1 MGKNIKQYENILEKI
16 IIKFGIEIENRD
28 NALEVISCLKE
39 KKVSISTINVYPNII
54 NIKASKV
61 ANIIDAFVESNLPIE
76 ILEKNP
82 SIIEKTNGARVKKI
96 AELLNNKV
104 ISKKTLEKFPEI
116 VAVGKDDNIVNILK
130 IFQGIK
136 VDKKYFETI
145 GGDILAY
152 ADSIEVKKIIAV
164 LEKNDLLKAVL
175 KKYPKVFYANN
186 STVIAD
192 IIALYKNPK
201 EKLGVGILKKHP
213 EILAETTKVRIQAIV
228 NMLERN
234 GIEKNVI
241 TKTPEIVYTNETK
254 EIENIINKI
263 KGYGISKEE
272 INNAP
277 EILTYDEVSVN
288 KLLRKLEFIT
298 AYDDIFKNVINNDF
312 KEIVSA
318 NMQNLIDFVEEIEKG
333 NLDRNIIE
341 LNPEIISKTTPKKV
355 EETIRNLK
363 SLGMEQYYIK
373 NKQILLISEP
383 QKILDIV
390 KTFEELDIDKEL
402 LENPVIFLDGDS
414 ENIYNIVSE
423 IDKRK
428 MSRDILKNNFI
439 LVKGEY
445 DNISKILEKLEN
457 EHVDLST
464 NIINKSTTILS
475 ESTPEDL
482 DDVKKFLESKKLLNN
497 PEVDIPGIL
506 FAKGKK
512 ENMEKVYN
520 FFERNG
526 LLNELKGAMS
536 LLCRPILNIEKN
548 FDLVIENGMINEL
561 LNNISVLGLG
571 SETIEKRL
579 KYLEKI
585 GEDKTILALKMTGDK
600 FNKRY
605 NSTDA
610 KLDTAVEDEY
620 YAQSIIESR
629 FSDYLERDERE
640 LKNIREEKFFENIL
654 ENILELG
661 IVRKKFEYYKCG
673 YSYSMIKIKS
683 NLNKLI
689 TYAIE
694 DLGIENISV
703 KDKIYIIVLSI
714 LGNKKVSEKEAE
726 EVCRSIIKKEKE
738 SEINPQLVEK
748 DVHKISVVSEEN
760 NNKKDIEPE
769 IDVEVEEKEISTSTA
784 VIKEEEGNNINS
796 DDELL
801 SDSDF
806 DEIDDEADYYEEDT
820 IVEENNENVTDEYDK
835 EYSNE
840 DYAQDLA
847 ELGIEDDITEE
858 KANNVK
864 SVRQL
869 ANENSIVEEK
879 EIVSEVNIE
888 ETNNVGA
895 NNTVSNNRNISSG
908 IKGNEKDKEETV
920 DKYKIDIEELKRERE
935 AQKQYQ
941 ENEMLRL
948 RKQLDEMKISILNFK
963 KEAEERRIEEQERKY
978 REEKEELSRIIQRRQ
993 EKELEELRKRN
1004 EELEKE
1010 RKRRE
1015 EEDIQR
1021 KIAEEAERITR
1032 EEIQKLQE
1040 ELKQKEKIQ
1049 KEYEEKVKEDAKKA
1063 IQEAIEIEKIKLSKR
1078 PVIDLS
1084 REIDKS
1090 EEAMKKENLKEEIK
1104 EEIIEKNVADEY
1116 DEISELTGNM
1126 RNDSI
1131 DAYIT
1136 EDVIPNNIQTTN
1148 ISNNNMYNQNDIIV
1162 ENDDINSFEG
1172 IDEITGKRINPNRN
1186 IQQPQYQ
1193 PQNINTNSMN
1203 TNTSTSTSIQ
1213 TNSNINMGIT
1223 NMQQQEAYNR
1233 SNFGYT
1239 QGNNFGNSE
1248 EFNRTIDA
1256 YYNPNKKAF
1265 FNLEDYGY
1273 ILNAVNEEEQ
1283 KRIQTEMNE
1292 LYKRKKNN
1300 YYDA

>member
-1 MGKNIKQYENILEKI
+1 
-16 IIKFGIEIENRD
+16 
-28 NALEVISCLKE
+28 
-39 KKVSISTINVYPNII
+39 
-54 NIKASKV
+54 
-61 ANIIDAFVESNLPIE
+61 
-76 ILEKNP
+76 
-82 SIIEKTNGARVKKI
+82 
-96 AELLNNKV
+96 
-104 ISKKTLEKFPEI
+104 
-116 VAVGKDDNIVNILK
+116 
-130 IFQGIK
+130 
-136 VDKKYFETI
+136 
-145 GGDILAY
+145 
-152 ADSIEVKKIIAV
+152 
-164 LEKNDLLKAVL
+164 
-175 KKYPKVFYANN
+175 
-186 STVIAD
+186 
-192 IIALYKNPK
+192 
-201 EKLGVGILKKHP
+201 
-213 EILAETTKVRIQAIV
+213 
-228 NMLERN
+228 MLERN

-241 TKTPEIVYTNETK
+241 TKTPEIVYVNDTK

-288 KLLRKLEFIT
+288 KLLRKLEFVT
-298 AYDDIFKNVINNDF
+298 AYDDIFKNVITNAF
-312 KEIVSA
+312 KEIVTA

-341 LNPEIISKTTPKKV
+341 LNPEIISKTTPIKV
-355 EETIRNLK
+355 EETIKNLK
-363 SLGMEQYYIK
+363 SLGMEEYYIK

-390 KTFEELDIDKEL
+390 KTFEELNIDKEI
-402 LENPVIFLDGDS
+402 LENPIIFLEGDS

-428 MSRDILKNNFI
+428 MSRDILKNTFI
-439 LVKGEY
+439 LIKGEY

-464 NIINKSTTILS
+464 DIINKSTTILS

-482 DDVKKFLESKKLLNN
+482 DEVKKFLESKKLLNN

-520 FFERNG
+520 FFEENG

-579 KYLEKI
+579 RYLEKI

-605 NSTDA
+605 DATDA
-610 KLDTAVEDEY
+610 KLDAAIEDEY
-620 YAQSIIESR
+620 YAQNIIESR
-629 FSDYLERDERE
+629 FSEYLEREERE
-640 LKNIREEKFFENIL
+640 LKNFREERFFESIL

-673 YSYSMIKIKS
+673 YSYSMIKIKQ

-689 TYAIE
+689 TYAVE
-694 DLGIENISV
+694 DLGIENISA

-738 SEINPQLVEK
+738 AEINPQLVEK
-748 DVHKISVVSEEN
+748 DVHKISVGIEKNVLEENYNEEYKEEANYDINNDSNENDSLGFEDEYEDEEKEHKNNNQEITELEEKQTAQEKVENDILTEEDFEDIDNIEEITKVEEEYSEEDYNKDLEELGIEEEKVLNNAEIKSNNTKSIRQLINNTNSAEKEIVPENIEKNNEISNTLN
-760 NNKKDIEPE
+760 NNKKDN
-769 IDVEVEEKEISTSTA
+769 SNTSK
-784 VIKEEEGNNINS
+784 IREEE
-796 DDELL
+796 L
-801 SDSDF
+801 
-806 DEIDDEADYYEEDT
+806 
-820 IVEENNENVTDEYDK
+820 K
-835 EYSNE
+835 K
-840 DYAQDLA
+840 
-847 ELGIEDDITEE
+847 TEE
-858 KANNVK
+858 T
-864 SVRQL
+864 
-869 ANENSIVEEK
+869 I
-879 EIVSEVNIE
+879 
-888 ETNNVGA
+888 
-895 NNTVSNNRNISSG
+895 
-908 IKGNEKDKEETV
+908 

-935 AQKQYQ
+935 EQKKYQ

-948 RKQLDEMKISILNFK
+948 RKQLDDMKASILNFK

-978 REEKEELSRIIQRRQ
+978 REEKEELSKIIQRRQ

-1004 EELEKE
+1004 EELEQE
-1010 RKRRE
+1010 RKRRQ

-1032 EEIQKLQE
+1032 EEILKLQE

-1049 KEYEEKVKEDAKKA
+1049 KEYEEKVREDAKRA
-1063 IQEAIEIEKIKLSKR
+1063 IQEAIEIEKIKLSKK

-1084 REIDKS
+1084 REIEKNEDVIR
-1090 EEAMKKENLKEEIK
+1090 EEIIK
-1104 EEIIEKNVADEY
+1104 EENVAEEY
-1116 DEISELTGNM
+1116 DEISELTGNIK
-1126 RNDSI
+1126 NDSI
-1131 DAYIT
+1131 DAYI
-1136 EDVIPNNIQTTN
+1136 V
-1148 ISNNNMYNQNDIIV
+1148 NNNMNNVSSIID
-1162 ENDDINSFEG
+1162 ENDNISSFED
-1172 IDEITGKRINPNRN
+1172 IDEITGKRIIPNRN
-1186 IQQPQYQ
+1186 IKENINNNHEFQNQNMNNFGIDNASINPNINVNTQNNINQNSNMYSNNMN
-1193 PQNINTNSMN
+1193 NINTQQNL
-1203 TNTSTSTSIQ
+1203 
-1213 TNSNINMGIT
+1213 
-1223 NMQQQEAYNR
+1223 NMQQQAYNR
-1233 SNFGYT
+1233 
-1239 QGNNFGNSE
+1239 NNFGNSE

-1256 YYNPNKKAF
+1256 YYNPNKKPF
-1265 FNLEDYGY
+1265 FNLDDYGY

>member
-186 STVIAD
+186 SAVIED
-192 IIALYKNPK
+192 IIKLYKNPK
-201 EKLGVGILKKHP
+201 EKLGIGILKKHP

-312 KEIVSA
+312 REIVSA

-610 KLDTAVEDEY
+610 KLDAAVEDEY

-748 DVHKISVVSEEN
+748 DVHKISVVTEKNDKSIEEDV
-760 NNKKDIEPE
+760 KDE
-769 IDVEVEEKEISTSTA
+769 ITEVKVEEEKTETKVA
-784 VIKEEEGNNINS
+784 ELNG
-796 DDELL
+796 DELL
-801 SDSDF
+801 YDSDF
-806 DEIDDEADYYEEDT
+806 EDIEKDETQEELDTENKNNLNDSINLSNSNSLDNSNYNKDEEED
-820 IVEENNENVTDEYDK
+820 
-835 EYSNE
+835 YSSE
-840 DYAQDLA
+840 DYEQDLA
-847 ELGIEDDITEE
+847 DLGIEEDIIDEKPNNTKTIREIANVNSTVKEENKVVNVE
-858 KANNVK
+858 KASTVGIQNVY
-864 SVRQL
+864 
-869 ANENSIVEEK
+869 ADEK
-879 EIVSEVNIE
+879 
-888 ETNNVGA
+888 A
-895 NNTVSNNRNISSG
+895 
-908 IKGNEKDKEETV
+908 KEETV

-993 EKELEELRKRN
+993 EKELEELRRKN
-1004 EELEKE
+1004 E
-1010 RKRRE
+1010 KRR
-1015 EEDIQR
+1015 R
-1021 KIAEEAERITR
+1021 R
-1032 EEIQKLQE
+1032 
-1040 ELKQKEKIQ
+1040 
-1049 KEYEEKVKEDAKKA
+1049 YSKK
-1063 IQEAIEIEKIKLSKR
+1063 
-1078 PVIDLS
+1078 DS
-1084 REIDKS
+1084 R
-1090 EEAMKKENLKEEIK
+1090 
-1104 EEIIEKNVADEY
+1104 
-1116 DEISELTGNM
+1116 
-1126 RNDSI
+1126 
-1131 DAYIT
+1131 
-1136 EDVIPNNIQTTN
+1136 
-1148 ISNNNMYNQNDIIV
+1148 
-1162 ENDDINSFEG
+1162 
-1172 IDEITGKRINPNRN
+1172 
-1186 IQQPQYQ
+1186 
-1193 PQNINTNSMN
+1193 
-1203 TNTSTSTSIQ
+1203 
-1213 TNSNINMGIT
+1213 
-1223 NMQQQEAYNR
+1223 R
-1233 SNFGYT
+1233 S
-1239 QGNNFGNSE
+1239 
-1248 EFNRTIDA
+1248 
-1256 YYNPNKKAF
+1256 
-1265 FNLEDYGY
+1265 
-1273 ILNAVNEEEQ
+1273 
-1283 KRIQTEMNE
+1283 
-1292 LYKRKKNN
+1292 
-1300 YYDA
+1300 

>member
-1 MGKNIKQYENILEKI
+1 
-16 IIKFGIEIENRD
+16 
-28 NALEVISCLKE
+28 
-39 KKVSISTINVYPNII
+39 
-54 NIKASKV
+54 
-61 ANIIDAFVESNLPIE
+61 
-76 ILEKNP
+76 
-82 SIIEKTNGARVKKI
+82 
-96 AELLNNKV
+96 
-104 ISKKTLEKFPEI
+104 
-116 VAVGKDDNIVNILK
+116 
-130 IFQGIK
+130 
-136 VDKKYFETI
+136 
-145 GGDILAY
+145 
-152 ADSIEVKKIIAV
+152 
-164 LEKNDLLKAVL
+164 
-175 KKYPKVFYANN
+175 
-186 STVIAD
+186 
-192 IIALYKNPK
+192 
-201 EKLGVGILKKHP
+201 
-213 EILAETTKVRIQAIV
+213 
-228 NMLERN
+228 MLERN

-241 TKTPEIVYTNETK
+241 TKTPEIVYINDTK

-288 KLLRKLEFIT
+288 KLLRKLEFVT
-298 AYDDIFKNVINNDF
+298 AYDDIFKNVITNAF
-312 KEIVSA
+312 KEIVTA

-341 LNPEIISKTTPKKV
+341 LNPEIISKTTPIKV
-355 EETIRNLK
+355 EETIKNLK
-363 SLGMEQYYIK
+363 SLGMEEYYIK

-390 KTFEELDIDKEL
+390 KTFEELNIDKEI
-402 LENPVIFLDGDS
+402 LENPIIFLEGDS

-428 MSRDILKNNFI
+428 MSRDILKNTFI
-439 LVKGEY
+439 LIKGEY

-464 NIINKSTTILS
+464 DIINKSTTILS

-482 DDVKKFLESKKLLNN
+482 DEVKKFLESKKLLNN

-520 FFERNG
+520 FFEANG

-548 FDLVIENGMINEL
+548 FDLVIENGMVNEL

-579 KYLEKI
+579 RYLEKI

-605 NSTDA
+605 DATDA
-610 KLDTAVEDEY
+610 KLDAAIEDEY
-620 YAQSIIESR
+620 YAQNIIESR
-629 FSDYLERDERE
+629 FSEYLEREERE
-640 LKNIREEKFFENIL
+640 LKNFREERFFESIL

-673 YSYSMIKIKS
+673 YSYSMIKIKQ

-689 TYAIE
+689 TYAVE
-694 DLGIENISV
+694 DLGIENISA

-738 SEINPQLVEK
+738 AEINPQLVEK
-748 DVHKISVVSEEN
+748 DVHKISVGIEKNVLEENYNEEYKEEANYDINNDSNENDSLGFEDEYEEEKEYENNNQEIAELEEKEAAQEKVENDILTEEDFEDIDNIEEITKVEEEYSEEDYNKDLEELGIEEEKVLNNAEIKSNNTKSIRQLINNTNSAEKEILPENIEKNNEISNSLN
-760 NNKKDIEPE
+760 NNKKDNSN
-769 IDVEVEEKEISTSTA
+769 ISK
-784 VIKEEEGNNINS
+784 IKEEE
-796 DDELL
+796 L
-801 SDSDF
+801 
-806 DEIDDEADYYEEDT
+806 
-820 IVEENNENVTDEYDK
+820 K
-835 EYSNE
+835 K
-840 DYAQDLA
+840 
-847 ELGIEDDITEE
+847 TEE
-858 KANNVK
+858 T
-864 SVRQL
+864 
-869 ANENSIVEEK
+869 I
-879 EIVSEVNIE
+879 
-888 ETNNVGA
+888 
-895 NNTVSNNRNISSG
+895 
-908 IKGNEKDKEETV
+908 

-935 AQKQYQ
+935 EQKKYQ

-948 RKQLDEMKISILNFK
+948 RKQLDDMKASILNFK

-978 REEKEELSRIIQRRQ
+978 REEKEELSKIIQRRQ

-1004 EELEKE
+1004 EELEQE
-1010 RKRRE
+1010 RKRRQ

-1032 EEIQKLQE
+1032 EEILKLQE

-1049 KEYEEKVKEDAKKA
+1049 KEYEEKVREDAKRA
-1063 IQEAIEIEKIKLSKR
+1063 IQEAIEIEKIKLSKK

-1084 REIDKS
+1084 REIEKNEDVIR
-1090 EEAMKKENLKEEIK
+1090 EEIIK
-1104 EEIIEKNVADEY
+1104 EENVAEEY
-1116 DEISELTGNM
+1116 DEISELTGNIK
-1126 RNDSI
+1126 NDSI
-1131 DAYIT
+1131 DAYI
-1136 EDVIPNNIQTTN
+1136 V
-1148 ISNNNMYNQNDIIV
+1148 NNNMNNVSSIID
-1162 ENDDINSFEG
+1162 ENDNISSFED
-1172 IDEITGKRINPNRN
+1172 IDEITGKRIIPNRN
-1186 IQQPQYQ
+1186 IKENINNNHEFQNQNMNNFGIDNASINPNMSVNTQNNINQNSNMYSNNMN
-1193 PQNINTNSMN
+1193 NINTQQNL
-1203 TNTSTSTSIQ
+1203 
-1213 TNSNINMGIT
+1213 
-1223 NMQQQEAYNR
+1223 NMQQQAYNR
-1233 SNFGYT
+1233 
-1239 QGNNFGNSE
+1239 NNFGNSE

-1256 YYNPNKKAF
+1256 YYNPNKKPF
-1265 FNLEDYGY
+1265 FNLDDYGY

>member
-1 MGKNIKQYENILEKI
+1 
-16 IIKFGIEIENRD
+16 
-28 NALEVISCLKE
+28 
-39 KKVSISTINVYPNII
+39 
-54 NIKASKV
+54 
-61 ANIIDAFVESNLPIE
+61 
-76 ILEKNP
+76 
-82 SIIEKTNGARVKKI
+82 
-96 AELLNNKV
+96 
-104 ISKKTLEKFPEI
+104 
-116 VAVGKDDNIVNILK
+116 
-130 IFQGIK
+130 
-136 VDKKYFETI
+136 
-145 GGDILAY
+145 
-152 ADSIEVKKIIAV
+152 
-164 LEKNDLLKAVL
+164 
-175 KKYPKVFYANN
+175 
-186 STVIAD
+186 
-192 IIALYKNPK
+192 
-201 EKLGVGILKKHP
+201 
-213 EILAETTKVRIQAIV
+213 
-228 NMLERN
+228 MLERN

-241 TKTPEIVYTNETK
+241 TKTPEIVYINDTK

-288 KLLRKLEFIT
+288 KLLRKLEFVT
-298 AYDDIFKNVINNDF
+298 AYDDIFKNVITNAF
-312 KEIVSA
+312 KEIVTA

-341 LNPEIISKTTPKKV
+341 LNPEIISKTTPIKV
-355 EETIRNLK
+355 EETIKNLK
-363 SLGMEQYYIK
+363 SLGMEEYYIK

-390 KTFEELDIDKEL
+390 KTFEELNIDKEI
-402 LENPVIFLDGDS
+402 LENPIIFLEGDS

-428 MSRDILKNNFI
+428 MSRDILKNTFI
-439 LVKGEY
+439 LIKGEY

-464 NIINKSTTILS
+464 DIINKSTTILS

-482 DDVKKFLESKKLLNN
+482 DEVKKFLESKKLLNN

-520 FFERNG
+520 FFEANG

-548 FDLVIENGMINEL
+548 FDLVIENGMVNEL

-585 GEDKTILALKMTGDK
+585 GEDKTILALKMTGDN

-605 NSTDA
+605 DATDA
-610 KLDTAVEDEY
+610 KLDAAIEDEY
-620 YAQSIIESR
+620 YAQNIIESR
-629 FSDYLERDERE
+629 FSEYLEREERE
-640 LKNIREEKFFENIL
+640 LKNFREERFFESIL

-673 YSYSMIKIKS
+673 YSYSMIKIKQ

-689 TYAIE
+689 TYAVE
-694 DLGIENISV
+694 DLGIENISA

-738 SEINPQLVEK
+738 AEINPQLVEK
-748 DVHKISVVSEEN
+748 DVHKISVGIEKNVLEENYNEEYKEEANYDINNDSIENDSLGFEDEYEEEEKEHENNNQEIAELEEKEAVQEKVENDILTEEDFEDIDNIEEFTKVEEKYSEEDYNKDLEELGIEEEKSLNDTEIKSNNTKSIRQLINNTNSAEKEILPENIEKNNEISNSLN
-760 NNKKDIEPE
+760 NNKKDNNN
-769 IDVEVEEKEISTSTA
+769 TSK
-784 VIKEEEGNNINS
+784 IKEEELN
-796 DDELL
+796 
-801 SDSDF
+801 
-806 DEIDDEADYYEEDT
+806 
-820 IVEENNENVTDEYDK
+820 K
-835 EYSNE
+835 
-840 DYAQDLA
+840 
-847 ELGIEDDITEE
+847 TEE
-858 KANNVK
+858 T
-864 SVRQL
+864 
-869 ANENSIVEEK
+869 I
-879 EIVSEVNIE
+879 
-888 ETNNVGA
+888 
-895 NNTVSNNRNISSG
+895 
-908 IKGNEKDKEETV
+908 

-935 AQKQYQ
+935 EQKKYQ

-948 RKQLDEMKISILNFK
+948 RKQLDDMKASILNFK

-978 REEKEELSRIIQRRQ
+978 REEKEELSKIIQRRQ

-1004 EELEKE
+1004 EELEQE
-1010 RKRRE
+1010 RKRRQ

-1032 EEIQKLQE
+1032 EEILKLQE

-1049 KEYEEKVKEDAKKA
+1049 KEYEEKVREDAKRA
-1063 IQEAIEIEKIKLSKR
+1063 IQEAIEIEKIKLSKK

-1084 REIDKS
+1084 REIEKNEDVIR
-1090 EEAMKKENLKEEIK
+1090 EEIIK
-1104 EEIIEKNVADEY
+1104 EENVAEEY
-1116 DEISELTGNM
+1116 DEISELTGNIK
-1126 RNDSI
+1126 NDSI
-1131 DAYIT
+1131 DAYIV
-1136 EDVIPNNIQTTN
+1136 DNNMNNVSSIIDENDN
-1148 ISNNNMYNQNDIIV
+1148 IS
-1162 ENDDINSFEG
+1162 SFED
-1172 IDEITGKRINPNRN
+1172 IDEITGKRIIPNRN
-1186 IQQPQYQ
+1186 IKENINNNHEFQNQNMNNFGIDNASINPNMSVNTQNNINQNSNMYSNNMN
-1193 PQNINTNSMN
+1193 NINTQQNL
-1203 TNTSTSTSIQ
+1203 
-1213 TNSNINMGIT
+1213 
-1223 NMQQQEAYNR
+1223 NMQQQAYNR
-1233 SNFGYT
+1233 
-1239 QGNNFGNSE
+1239 NNFGNSE

-1256 YYNPNKKAF
+1256 YYNPNKKPF
-1265 FNLEDYGY
+1265 FNLDDYGY

>member
-1 MGKNIKQYENILEKI
+1 
-16 IIKFGIEIENRD
+16 
-28 NALEVISCLKE
+28 
-39 KKVSISTINVYPNII
+39 
-54 NIKASKV
+54 
-61 ANIIDAFVESNLPIE
+61 
-76 ILEKNP
+76 
-82 SIIEKTNGARVKKI
+82 
-96 AELLNNKV
+96 
-104 ISKKTLEKFPEI
+104 
-116 VAVGKDDNIVNILK
+116 
-130 IFQGIK
+130 
-136 VDKKYFETI
+136 
-145 GGDILAY
+145 
-152 ADSIEVKKIIAV
+152 
-164 LEKNDLLKAVL
+164 
-175 KKYPKVFYANN
+175 
-186 STVIAD
+186 
-192 IIALYKNPK
+192 
-201 EKLGVGILKKHP
+201 
-213 EILAETTKVRIQAIV
+213 
-228 NMLERN
+228 MLERN

-241 TKTPEIVYTNETK
+241 TKTPEIVYINDTK

-288 KLLRKLEFIT
+288 KLLRKLEFVT
-298 AYDDIFKNVINNDF
+298 AYDDIFKNVITNAF
-312 KEIVSA
+312 KEIVTA

-341 LNPEIISKTTPKKV
+341 LNPEIISKTTPIKV
-355 EETIRNLK
+355 EETIKNLK
-363 SLGMEQYYIK
+363 SLGMEEYYIK

-390 KTFEELDIDKEL
+390 KTFEELNIDKEI
-402 LENPVIFLDGDS
+402 LENPIIFLEGDS

-428 MSRDILKNNFI
+428 MSRDILKNTFI
-439 LVKGEY
+439 LIKGEY

-464 NIINKSTTILS
+464 DIINKSTTILS

-482 DDVKKFLESKKLLNN
+482 DEVKKFLESKKLLNN

-520 FFERNG
+520 FFEANG

-548 FDLVIENGMINEL
+548 FDLVIENGMVNEL

-579 KYLEKI
+579 RYLEKI

-605 NSTDA
+605 DATDA
-610 KLDTAVEDEY
+610 KLDAAIEDEY
-620 YAQSIIESR
+620 YAQNIIESR
-629 FSDYLERDERE
+629 FSEYLEREERE
-640 LKNIREEKFFENIL
+640 LKNFREERFFESIL

-673 YSYSMIKIKS
+673 YSYSMIKIKQ

-689 TYAIE
+689 TYAVE
-694 DLGIENISV
+694 DLGIENISA

-738 SEINPQLVEK
+738 AEINPQLVEK
-748 DVHKISVVSEEN
+748 DVHKISVGIEKNVLEENYNEEYKEEANYDINNESVENDSLGFEDEYEEEKEYENNNQEIAELKEKQAAQEKVENDILTEEDFEDIDNIEEITKVEEEYSEEDYNKDLEELGIEEEKSLNNTEMKSNNTKSIRQLINNTNSAEKEMLPENIEKNNEISNSLN
-760 NNKKDIEPE
+760 NNKKDNSN
-769 IDVEVEEKEISTSTA
+769 ISK
-784 VIKEEEGNNINS
+784 IKEEE
-796 DDELL
+796 L
-801 SDSDF
+801 
-806 DEIDDEADYYEEDT
+806 
-820 IVEENNENVTDEYDK
+820 K
-835 EYSNE
+835 K
-840 DYAQDLA
+840 
-847 ELGIEDDITEE
+847 TEE
-858 KANNVK
+858 T
-864 SVRQL
+864 
-869 ANENSIVEEK
+869 I
-879 EIVSEVNIE
+879 
-888 ETNNVGA
+888 
-895 NNTVSNNRNISSG
+895 
-908 IKGNEKDKEETV
+908 

-935 AQKQYQ
+935 EQKKYQ

-948 RKQLDEMKISILNFK
+948 RKQLDDMKASILNFK

-978 REEKEELSRIIQRRQ
+978 REEKEELSKIIQRRQ

-1004 EELEKE
+1004 EELEQE
-1010 RKRRE
+1010 RKRRQ

-1032 EEIQKLQE
+1032 EEILKLQE

-1049 KEYEEKVKEDAKKA
+1049 KEYEEKVREDAKRA
-1063 IQEAIEIEKIKLSKR
+1063 IQEAIEIEKIKLSKK

-1084 REIDKS
+1084 REIEKNEDVIR
-1090 EEAMKKENLKEEIK
+1090 EEIIK
-1104 EEIIEKNVADEY
+1104 EENVAEEY
-1116 DEISELTGNM
+1116 DEISELTGNIK
-1126 RNDSI
+1126 NDSI
-1131 DAYIT
+1131 DAYI
-1136 EDVIPNNIQTTN
+1136 V
-1148 ISNNNMYNQNDIIV
+1148 NNNMNNVSSIID
-1162 ENDDINSFEG
+1162 ENDNISSFED
-1172 IDEITGKRINPNRN
+1172 IDEITGKRIIPNRN
-1186 IQQPQYQ
+1186 IKENINNNHEFQNQNMNNFGIDNASINPNMSVNTQNNINQNSNMYSNNMN
-1193 PQNINTNSMN
+1193 NINTQQNL
-1203 TNTSTSTSIQ
+1203 
-1213 TNSNINMGIT
+1213 
-1223 NMQQQEAYNR
+1223 NMQQQAYNR
-1233 SNFGYT
+1233 
-1239 QGNNFGNSE
+1239 NNFGNSE

-1256 YYNPNKKAF
+1256 YYNPNKKPF
-1265 FNLEDYGY
+1265 FNLDDYGY

>member
-1 MGKNIKQYENILEKI
+1 
-16 IIKFGIEIENRD
+16 
-28 NALEVISCLKE
+28 
-39 KKVSISTINVYPNII
+39 
-54 NIKASKV
+54 
-61 ANIIDAFVESNLPIE
+61 
-76 ILEKNP
+76 
-82 SIIEKTNGARVKKI
+82 
-96 AELLNNKV
+96 
-104 ISKKTLEKFPEI
+104 
-116 VAVGKDDNIVNILK
+116 
-130 IFQGIK
+130 
-136 VDKKYFETI
+136 
-145 GGDILAY
+145 
-152 ADSIEVKKIIAV
+152 
-164 LEKNDLLKAVL
+164 
-175 KKYPKVFYANN
+175 
-186 STVIAD
+186 
-192 IIALYKNPK
+192 
-201 EKLGVGILKKHP
+201 
-213 EILAETTKVRIQAIV
+213 
-228 NMLERN
+228 MLERN

-241 TKTPEIVYTNETK
+241 TKTPEIVYVNDTK

-288 KLLRKLEFIT
+288 KLLRKLEFVT
-298 AYDDIFKNVINNDF
+298 AYDDIFKNVITNAF
-312 KEIVSA
+312 KEIVTA

-341 LNPEIISKTTPKKV
+341 LNPEIISKTTPIKV
-355 EETIRNLK
+355 EETIKNLK
-363 SLGMEQYYIK
+363 SLGMEEYYIK

-390 KTFEELDIDKEL
+390 KTFEELNIDKEI
-402 LENPVIFLDGDS
+402 LENPIIFLEGDS

-428 MSRDILKNNFI
+428 MSRDILKNTFI
-439 LVKGEY
+439 LIKGEY

-464 NIINKSTTILS
+464 DIINKSTTILS

-482 DDVKKFLESKKLLNN
+482 DEVKKFLESKKLLNN

-520 FFERNG
+520 FFEANG

-548 FDLVIENGMINEL
+548 FDLVIENGMVNEL

-585 GEDKTILALKMTGDK
+585 GEDKTILALKMIGDK

-605 NSTDA
+605 DTTDA
-610 KLDTAVEDEY
+610 KLDAAIEDEY
-620 YAQSIIESR
+620 YAQNIIESR
-629 FSDYLERDERE
+629 FSEYLEREERE
-640 LKNIREEKFFENIL
+640 LKNFREERFFESIL

-673 YSYSMIKIKS
+673 YSYSMIKIKQ

-689 TYAIE
+689 TYAVE
-694 DLGIENISV
+694 DLGIENISA

-738 SEINPQLVEK
+738 AEINPQLVEK
-748 DVHKISVVSEEN
+748 DVHKISVGIEKNVLVENYKEEDKEEANYDINNDSIQNDSLGFEDEYEDEEKEHENNNQEIAELKEKQAAQEKVENDILTEEDFEDIDNIEEITKVEEEYSEEDYNKDLEELGIEEEKSLNNTEMKSNNTKSIRQLINNTNSAEKEIVPENIEKNNEISNSLN
-760 NNKKDIEPE
+760 NNKKDNIN
-769 IDVEVEEKEISTSTA
+769 TSK
-784 VIKEEEGNNINS
+784 IKEEE
-796 DDELL
+796 L
-801 SDSDF
+801 
-806 DEIDDEADYYEEDT
+806 
-820 IVEENNENVTDEYDK
+820 K
-835 EYSNE
+835 K
-840 DYAQDLA
+840 
-847 ELGIEDDITEE
+847 TEE
-858 KANNVK
+858 T
-864 SVRQL
+864 
-869 ANENSIVEEK
+869 I
-879 EIVSEVNIE
+879 
-888 ETNNVGA
+888 
-895 NNTVSNNRNISSG
+895 
-908 IKGNEKDKEETV
+908 

-935 AQKQYQ
+935 EQKKYQ

-948 RKQLDEMKISILNFK
+948 RKQLDDMKASILNFK

-978 REEKEELSRIIQRRQ
+978 REEKEELSKIIQRRQ

-1004 EELEKE
+1004 EELEQE
-1010 RKRRE
+1010 RKRRQ

-1032 EEIQKLQE
+1032 EEILKLQE

-1049 KEYEEKVKEDAKKA
+1049 KEYEEKVREDAKRA
-1063 IQEAIEIEKIKLSKR
+1063 IQEAIEIEKIKLSKK

-1084 REIDKS
+1084 REIEKNEDVIR
-1090 EEAMKKENLKEEIK
+1090 EEIIK
-1104 EEIIEKNVADEY
+1104 EENVAEEY
-1116 DEISELTGNM
+1116 DEISELTGNIK
-1126 RNDSI
+1126 NDSI
-1131 DAYIT
+1131 DAYIMS
-1136 EDVIPNNIQTTN
+1136 NNMNNVSNIIDENDN
-1148 ISNNNMYNQNDIIV
+1148 IS
-1162 ENDDINSFEG
+1162 SFED
-1172 IDEITGKRINPNRN
+1172 IDEITGKRILPNRN
-1186 IQQPQYQ
+1186 IKE
-1193 PQNINTNSMN
+1193 NINNNHEFQNQNMNNFGIDNS
-1203 TNTSTSTSIQ
+1203 SINP
-1213 TNSNINMGIT
+1213 NSNINTQNNMNQNSNMYSNNMNNINT
-1223 NMQQQEAYNR
+1223 QQNLNMQQQAYNR
-1233 SNFGYT
+1233 
-1239 QGNNFGNSE
+1239 NNFGNSE

-1256 YYNPNKKAF
+1256 YYNPNKKPF
-1265 FNLEDYGY
+1265 FNLDDYGY

>member
-1 MGKNIKQYENILEKI
+1 
-16 IIKFGIEIENRD
+16 
-28 NALEVISCLKE
+28 
-39 KKVSISTINVYPNII
+39 
-54 NIKASKV
+54 
-61 ANIIDAFVESNLPIE
+61 
-76 ILEKNP
+76 
-82 SIIEKTNGARVKKI
+82 
-96 AELLNNKV
+96 
-104 ISKKTLEKFPEI
+104 
-116 VAVGKDDNIVNILK
+116 
-130 IFQGIK
+130 
-136 VDKKYFETI
+136 
-145 GGDILAY
+145 
-152 ADSIEVKKIIAV
+152 
-164 LEKNDLLKAVL
+164 
-175 KKYPKVFYANN
+175 
-186 STVIAD
+186 
-192 IIALYKNPK
+192 
-201 EKLGVGILKKHP
+201 
-213 EILAETTKVRIQAIV
+213 
-228 NMLERN
+228 MLERN

-241 TKTPEIVYTNETK
+241 TKTPEIVYINDTK

-288 KLLRKLEFIT
+288 KLLRKLEFVT
-298 AYDDIFKNVINNDF
+298 AYDDIFKNVITNAF
-312 KEIVSA
+312 KEIVTA
-318 NMQNLIDFVEEIEKG
+318 NMQNLIDFVEEIEKD

-341 LNPEIISKTTPKKV
+341 LNPEIISKTTPIKV
-355 EETIRNLK
+355 EETIKNLK
-363 SLGMEQYYIK
+363 SLGMEEYYIK

-390 KTFEELDIDKEL
+390 KTFEELNIDKEI
-402 LENPVIFLDGDS
+402 LENPIIFLEGDS

-428 MSRDILKNNFI
+428 MSRDILKNTFI
-439 LVKGEY
+439 LIKGEY

-464 NIINKSTTILS
+464 DIINKSTTILS

-482 DDVKKFLESKKLLNN
+482 DEVKKFLESKKLLNN

-520 FFERNG
+520 FFEANG

-548 FDLVIENGMINEL
+548 FDLVIENGMVNEL

-605 NSTDA
+605 DATDA
-610 KLDTAVEDEY
+610 KLDAAIEDEY
-620 YAQSIIESR
+620 YAQNIIESR
-629 FSDYLERDERE
+629 FSEYLEREERE
-640 LKNIREEKFFENIL
+640 LKNFREERFFESIL

-673 YSYSMIKIKS
+673 YSYSMIKIKQ

-689 TYAIE
+689 TYAVE
-694 DLGIENISV
+694 DLGIENISA

-738 SEINPQLVEK
+738 AEINPQLVEK
-748 DVHKISVVSEEN
+748 DVHKISVGIEKNVLEENYNEEYKEEANYDINNDSIENDSLGFEDEYEEEEKEHENNNQEIAELEEKEAAQEKVENDILTEEDFEDIDNIEEFTKVEEKYSEEDYNKDLEELGIEEEKSLNDTEIKSNNTKSIRQLINNTNSAEKEILPENIEKNNEISNSLN
-760 NNKKDIEPE
+760 NNKKDNNN
-769 IDVEVEEKEISTSTA
+769 TSK
-784 VIKEEEGNNINS
+784 IKEEELN
-796 DDELL
+796 
-801 SDSDF
+801 
-806 DEIDDEADYYEEDT
+806 
-820 IVEENNENVTDEYDK
+820 K
-835 EYSNE
+835 
-840 DYAQDLA
+840 
-847 ELGIEDDITEE
+847 TEE
-858 KANNVK
+858 T
-864 SVRQL
+864 
-869 ANENSIVEEK
+869 I
-879 EIVSEVNIE
+879 
-888 ETNNVGA
+888 
-895 NNTVSNNRNISSG
+895 
-908 IKGNEKDKEETV
+908 

-935 AQKQYQ
+935 EQKKYQ

-948 RKQLDEMKISILNFK
+948 RKQLDDMKASILNFK

-978 REEKEELSRIIQRRQ
+978 REEKEELSKIIQRRQ

-1004 EELEKE
+1004 EELEQE
-1010 RKRRE
+1010 RKRRQ

-1032 EEIQKLQE
+1032 EEILKLQE

-1049 KEYEEKVKEDAKKA
+1049 KEYEEKVREDAKRA
-1063 IQEAIEIEKIKLSKR
+1063 IQEAIEIEKIKLSKK

-1084 REIDKS
+1084 REIEKNEDVIR
-1090 EEAMKKENLKEEIK
+1090 EEIIK
-1104 EEIIEKNVADEY
+1104 EENVAEEY
-1116 DEISELTGNM
+1116 DEISELTGNIK
-1126 RNDSI
+1126 NDSI
-1131 DAYIT
+1131 DAYIV
-1136 EDVIPNNIQTTN
+1136 DNNMNNVSSIIDENDN
-1148 ISNNNMYNQNDIIV
+1148 IS
-1162 ENDDINSFEG
+1162 SFED
-1172 IDEITGKRINPNRN
+1172 IDEITGKRIIPNRN
-1186 IQQPQYQ
+1186 IKENINNNHEFQNQNMNNFGIDNASINPNMSVNTQNNINQNSNMYSNNMN
-1193 PQNINTNSMN
+1193 NINTQQNL
-1203 TNTSTSTSIQ
+1203 
-1213 TNSNINMGIT
+1213 
-1223 NMQQQEAYNR
+1223 NMQQQAYNR
-1233 SNFGYT
+1233 
-1239 QGNNFGNSE
+1239 NNFGNSE

-1256 YYNPNKKAF
+1256 YYNPNKKPF
-1265 FNLEDYGY
+1265 FNLDDYGY

>member
-1 MGKNIKQYENILEKI
+1 
-16 IIKFGIEIENRD
+16 
-28 NALEVISCLKE
+28 
-39 KKVSISTINVYPNII
+39 
-54 NIKASKV
+54 
-61 ANIIDAFVESNLPIE
+61 
-76 ILEKNP
+76 
-82 SIIEKTNGARVKKI
+82 
-96 AELLNNKV
+96 
-104 ISKKTLEKFPEI
+104 
-116 VAVGKDDNIVNILK
+116 
-130 IFQGIK
+130 
-136 VDKKYFETI
+136 
-145 GGDILAY
+145 
-152 ADSIEVKKIIAV
+152 
-164 LEKNDLLKAVL
+164 
-175 KKYPKVFYANN
+175 
-186 STVIAD
+186 
-192 IIALYKNPK
+192 
-201 EKLGVGILKKHP
+201 
-213 EILAETTKVRIQAIV
+213 
-228 NMLERN
+228 MLERN

-241 TKTPEIVYTNETK
+241 TKTPEIVYINDTK

-288 KLLRKLEFIT
+288 KLLRKLEFVT
-298 AYDDIFKNVINNDF
+298 AYDDIFKNVITNAF
-312 KEIVSA
+312 KEIVTA

-341 LNPEIISKTTPKKV
+341 LNPEIISKTTPIKV
-355 EETIRNLK
+355 EETIKNLK
-363 SLGMEQYYIK
+363 SLGMEEYYIK

-390 KTFEELDIDKEL
+390 KTFEELNIDKEI
-402 LENPVIFLDGDS
+402 LENPIIFLEGDS

-428 MSRDILKNNFI
+428 MSRDILKNTFI
-439 LVKGEY
+439 LIKGEY

-464 NIINKSTTILS
+464 DIINKSTTILS

-482 DDVKKFLESKKLLNN
+482 DEVKKFLESKKLLNN

-520 FFERNG
+520 FFEVNG

-548 FDLVIENGMINEL
+548 FDLVIENGMVKEL

-605 NSTDA
+605 DATDA
-610 KLDTAVEDEY
+610 KLDAAIEDEY
-620 YAQSIIESR
+620 YAQNIIESR
-629 FSDYLERDERE
+629 FSEYLEREERE
-640 LKNIREEKFFENIL
+640 LKNFREERFFESIL

-673 YSYSMIKIKS
+673 YSYSMIKIKQ

-689 TYAIE
+689 IYAVE
-694 DLGIENISV
+694 DLGIENISA

-738 SEINPQLVEK
+738 AEINPQLVEK
-748 DVHKISVVSEEN
+748 DVHKISVGIEKNVLEENYNEEYKEEANYDINNDSNENDSLGFEDEYEEEKEYENNNQEIAELEEKEAAQEKVENDILTEEDFEDIDNIEEITKVEEEYSEEDYNKDLEELGIEEEKVLNNAEIKSNNTKSIRQLINNTNSAEKEILPENIEKNNEISNSLN
-760 NNKKDIEPE
+760 NNKKDNSN
-769 IDVEVEEKEISTSTA
+769 ISK
-784 VIKEEEGNNINS
+784 IKEEE
-796 DDELL
+796 L
-801 SDSDF
+801 
-806 DEIDDEADYYEEDT
+806 
-820 IVEENNENVTDEYDK
+820 K
-835 EYSNE
+835 K
-840 DYAQDLA
+840 
-847 ELGIEDDITEE
+847 TEE
-858 KANNVK
+858 T
-864 SVRQL
+864 
-869 ANENSIVEEK
+869 I
-879 EIVSEVNIE
+879 
-888 ETNNVGA
+888 
-895 NNTVSNNRNISSG
+895 
-908 IKGNEKDKEETV
+908 

-935 AQKQYQ
+935 EQKKYQ

-948 RKQLDEMKISILNFK
+948 RKQLDDMKASILNFK

-978 REEKEELSRIIQRRQ
+978 REEKEELSKIIQRRQ

-1004 EELEKE
+1004 EELEQE
-1010 RKRRE
+1010 RKRRQ

-1032 EEIQKLQE
+1032 EEILKLQE

-1049 KEYEEKVKEDAKKA
+1049 KEYEEKVREDAKRA
-1063 IQEAIEIEKIKLSKR
+1063 IQEAIEIEKIKLSKK

-1084 REIDKS
+1084 REIEKNEDVIR
-1090 EEAMKKENLKEEIK
+1090 EEIIK
-1104 EEIIEKNVADEY
+1104 EENVAEEY
-1116 DEISELTGNM
+1116 DEISELTGNIK
-1126 RNDSI
+1126 NDSI
-1131 DAYIT
+1131 DAYI
-1136 EDVIPNNIQTTN
+1136 V
-1148 ISNNNMYNQNDIIV
+1148 NNNMNNVSSIID
-1162 ENDDINSFEG
+1162 ENDNISSFED
-1172 IDEITGKRINPNRN
+1172 IDEITGKRIIPNRN
-1186 IQQPQYQ
+1186 IKENINNNHEFQNQNMNNFGIDNSSINPNISVNTQNNMNQNSNMYSNNMN
-1193 PQNINTNSMN
+1193 NINTQPNL
-1203 TNTSTSTSIQ
+1203 
-1213 TNSNINMGIT
+1213 
-1223 NMQQQEAYNR
+1223 NMQQQAYNR
-1233 SNFGYT
+1233 
-1239 QGNNFGNSE
+1239 NNFGNSE

-1256 YYNPNKKAF
+1256 YYNPNKKPF
-1265 FNLEDYGY
+1265 FNLDDYGY

>member
-1 MGKNIKQYENILEKI
+1 
-16 IIKFGIEIENRD
+16 
-28 NALEVISCLKE
+28 
-39 KKVSISTINVYPNII
+39 
-54 NIKASKV
+54 
-61 ANIIDAFVESNLPIE
+61 
-76 ILEKNP
+76 
-82 SIIEKTNGARVKKI
+82 
-96 AELLNNKV
+96 
-104 ISKKTLEKFPEI
+104 
-116 VAVGKDDNIVNILK
+116 
-130 IFQGIK
+130 
-136 VDKKYFETI
+136 
-145 GGDILAY
+145 
-152 ADSIEVKKIIAV
+152 
-164 LEKNDLLKAVL
+164 
-175 KKYPKVFYANN
+175 
-186 STVIAD
+186 
-192 IIALYKNPK
+192 
-201 EKLGVGILKKHP
+201 
-213 EILAETTKVRIQAIV
+213 
-228 NMLERN
+228 MLERN

-241 TKTPEIVYTNETK
+241 TKTPEIVYINDTK

-288 KLLRKLEFIT
+288 KLLRKLEFVT
-298 AYDDIFKNVINNDF
+298 AYDDIFKNVITNAF
-312 KEIVSA
+312 KEIVTA

-341 LNPEIISKTTPKKV
+341 LNPEIISKTTPIKV
-355 EETIRNLK
+355 EETIKNLK
-363 SLGMEQYYIK
+363 SLGMEEYYIK

-390 KTFEELDIDKEL
+390 KTFEELNIDKEI
-402 LENPVIFLDGDS
+402 LENPIIFLEGDS

-428 MSRDILKNNFI
+428 MSRDILKNTFI
-439 LVKGEY
+439 LIKGEY

-464 NIINKSTTILS
+464 DIINKSTTILS

-482 DDVKKFLESKKLLNN
+482 DEVKKFLESKKLLNN

-520 FFERNG
+520 FFETNG

-548 FDLVIENGMINEL
+548 FDLVIENGMVNEL

-579 KYLEKI
+579 SYLEKI

-605 NSTDA
+605 DATDA
-610 KLDTAVEDEY
+610 KLDAAIEDEY
-620 YAQSIIESR
+620 YAQNIIESR
-629 FSDYLERDERE
+629 FSEYLEREERE
-640 LKNIREEKFFENIL
+640 LKNFREERFFESIL

-673 YSYSMIKIKS
+673 YSYSMIKIKQ

-689 TYAIE
+689 TYAVE
-694 DLGIENISV
+694 DLGIENISA

-738 SEINPQLVEK
+738 AEINPQLVEK
-748 DVHKISVVSEEN
+748 DVHKISVEIEKNVFEENYKEEYKEEANYDINNDSIQNDSLGFEDEYEEVNENEYKNNNQEIAKLEKTEIEAAQEKVENDILTEEDFEDIDNIEEITKVEEEYSEEDYNKDLEELGIEEEKVLNNTEIKSNNTKSIRQLINNTNSVEKEIVPENIEKNNEISNSLN
-760 NNKKDIEPE
+760 NNKKDN
-769 IDVEVEEKEISTSTA
+769 SNTSK
-784 VIKEEEGNNINS
+784 IKEEE
-796 DDELL
+796 L
-801 SDSDF
+801 
-806 DEIDDEADYYEEDT
+806 
-820 IVEENNENVTDEYDK
+820 K
-835 EYSNE
+835 K
-840 DYAQDLA
+840 
-847 ELGIEDDITEE
+847 TEE
-858 KANNVK
+858 T
-864 SVRQL
+864 
-869 ANENSIVEEK
+869 I
-879 EIVSEVNIE
+879 
-888 ETNNVGA
+888 
-895 NNTVSNNRNISSG
+895 
-908 IKGNEKDKEETV
+908 

-935 AQKQYQ
+935 EQKKYQ

-948 RKQLDEMKISILNFK
+948 RKQLDDMKASILNFK
-963 KEAEERRIEEQERKY
+963 KEAEERRLEEQERKY
-978 REEKEELSRIIQRRQ
+978 REEKEELSKIIQRRQ

-1032 EEIQKLQE
+1032 EEILKLQE

-1049 KEYEEKVKEDAKKA
+1049 KEYEEKVREDAKRA
-1063 IQEAIEIEKIKLSKR
+1063 IQEAIEIEKIKLSKK

-1084 REIDKS
+1084 REIEKNEDVIR
-1090 EEAMKKENLKEEIK
+1090 EEIIK
-1104 EEIIEKNVADEY
+1104 EENVAEEY
-1116 DEISELTGNM
+1116 DEISELTGNIK
-1126 RNDSI
+1126 NDSI
-1131 DAYIT
+1131 DAYI
-1136 EDVIPNNIQTTN
+1136 V
-1148 ISNNNMYNQNDIIV
+1148 NNNMNNVSSIIE
-1162 ENDDINSFEG
+1162 ENDNISSFED
-1172 IDEITGKRINPNRN
+1172 IDEITGKRIILNRN
-1186 IQQPQYQ
+1186 IKGNINNNHEFQNQNMNNFGIDNTSINPNINVNTQNNMNQNSNMYSNNMN
-1193 PQNINTNSMN
+1193 NINTQPNL
-1203 TNTSTSTSIQ
+1203 
-1213 TNSNINMGIT
+1213 NI
-1223 NMQQQEAYNR
+1223 QQQAYNR
-1233 SNFGYT
+1233 
-1239 QGNNFGNSE
+1239 NNFGNSE

-1256 YYNPNKKAF
+1256 YYNPNKKPF
-1265 FNLEDYGY
+1265 FNLDDYGY

>member
-1 MGKNIKQYENILEKI
+1 
-16 IIKFGIEIENRD
+16 
-28 NALEVISCLKE
+28 
-39 KKVSISTINVYPNII
+39 
-54 NIKASKV
+54 
-61 ANIIDAFVESNLPIE
+61 
-76 ILEKNP
+76 
-82 SIIEKTNGARVKKI
+82 
-96 AELLNNKV
+96 
-104 ISKKTLEKFPEI
+104 
-116 VAVGKDDNIVNILK
+116 
-130 IFQGIK
+130 
-136 VDKKYFETI
+136 
-145 GGDILAY
+145 
-152 ADSIEVKKIIAV
+152 
-164 LEKNDLLKAVL
+164 
-175 KKYPKVFYANN
+175 
-186 STVIAD
+186 
-192 IIALYKNPK
+192 
-201 EKLGVGILKKHP
+201 
-213 EILAETTKVRIQAIV
+213 
-228 NMLERN
+228 MLERN

-241 TKTPEIVYTNETK
+241 TKTPEIVYINDTK

-288 KLLRKLEFIT
+288 KLLRKLEFVT
-298 AYDDIFKNVINNDF
+298 AYDDIFKNVITNAF
-312 KEIVSA
+312 KEIVTA

-341 LNPEIISKTTPKKV
+341 LNPEIISKTTPIKV
-355 EETIRNLK
+355 EETIKNLK
-363 SLGMEQYYIK
+363 SLGMEEYYIK

-390 KTFEELDIDKEL
+390 KTFEELNIDKEI
-402 LENPVIFLDGDS
+402 LENPIIFLEGDS

-428 MSRDILKNNFI
+428 MSRDILKNTFI
-439 LVKGEY
+439 LIKGEY

-464 NIINKSTTILS
+464 DIINKSTTILS

-482 DDVKKFLESKKLLNN
+482 DEVKKFLESKKLLNN

-520 FFERNG
+520 FFEANG

-548 FDLVIENGMINEL
+548 FDLVIENGMVNEL

-605 NSTDA
+605 DATDA
-610 KLDTAVEDEY
+610 KLDAAIEDEY
-620 YAQSIIESR
+620 YAQNIIESR
-629 FSDYLERDERE
+629 FSEYLEREERE
-640 LKNIREEKFFENIL
+640 LKNFREERFFESIL

-673 YSYSMIKIKS
+673 YSYSMIKIKQ

-689 TYAIE
+689 IYAVE
-694 DLGIENISV
+694 DLGIENISA

-738 SEINPQLVEK
+738 AEINPQLVEK
-748 DVHKISVVSEEN
+748 DVHKISVGIEKNVLEENYNEEYKEEANYDINNDSNENDSLGFEDEYEEEKEYENNNQEIAELKEKQAAQEKVENDILTEEDFEDIDNIEEITKVEEEYSEEDYNKDLEELGIEEEKSLNDTEIKSNNTKSIRQLINNTNSAEKEIVPENIEKNNEISNSLN
-760 NNKKDIEPE
+760 NNKKDNIN
-769 IDVEVEEKEISTSTA
+769 TSK
-784 VIKEEEGNNINS
+784 IKEEE
-796 DDELL
+796 L
-801 SDSDF
+801 
-806 DEIDDEADYYEEDT
+806 
-820 IVEENNENVTDEYDK
+820 K
-835 EYSNE
+835 K
-840 DYAQDLA
+840 
-847 ELGIEDDITEE
+847 TEE
-858 KANNVK
+858 T
-864 SVRQL
+864 
-869 ANENSIVEEK
+869 I
-879 EIVSEVNIE
+879 
-888 ETNNVGA
+888 
-895 NNTVSNNRNISSG
+895 
-908 IKGNEKDKEETV
+908 

-935 AQKQYQ
+935 EQKKYQ

-948 RKQLDEMKISILNFK
+948 RKQLDDMKASILNFK

-978 REEKEELSRIIQRRQ
+978 REEKEELSKIIQRRQ

-1010 RKRRE
+1010 RKRRQ

-1032 EEIQKLQE
+1032 EEILKLQE

-1049 KEYEEKVKEDAKKA
+1049 KEYEEKVREDAKRA
-1063 IQEAIEIEKIKLSKR
+1063 IQEAIEIEKIKLSKK
-1078 PVIDLS
+1078 PVIDLT
-1084 REIDKS
+1084 REIEKNEDVIR
-1090 EEAMKKENLKEEIK
+1090 EEIIK
-1104 EEIIEKNVADEY
+1104 EENVAEEY
-1116 DEISELTGNM
+1116 DEISELTGNIK
-1126 RNDSI
+1126 NDSI
-1131 DAYIT
+1131 DAYI
-1136 EDVIPNNIQTTN
+1136 V
-1148 ISNNNMYNQNDIIV
+1148 NNNMNNVSSIID
-1162 ENDDINSFEG
+1162 ENDNISSFED
-1172 IDEITGKRINPNRN
+1172 IDEITGKRIIPNRN
-1186 IQQPQYQ
+1186 IKENINNNHEFQNQNMNNFGIDNASINPNSNVNTQNNMNQNSNMYSNNMN
-1193 PQNINTNSMN
+1193 NINTQPNL
-1203 TNTSTSTSIQ
+1203 
-1213 TNSNINMGIT
+1213 
-1223 NMQQQEAYNR
+1223 NMQQQAYNR
-1233 SNFGYT
+1233 
-1239 QGNNFGNSE
+1239 NNFGNSE

-1256 YYNPNKKAF
+1256 YYNPNKKPF
-1265 FNLEDYGY
+1265 FNLDDYGY

>member
-1 MGKNIKQYENILEKI
+1 
-16 IIKFGIEIENRD
+16 
-28 NALEVISCLKE
+28 
-39 KKVSISTINVYPNII
+39 
-54 NIKASKV
+54 
-61 ANIIDAFVESNLPIE
+61 
-76 ILEKNP
+76 
-82 SIIEKTNGARVKKI
+82 
-96 AELLNNKV
+96 
-104 ISKKTLEKFPEI
+104 
-116 VAVGKDDNIVNILK
+116 
-130 IFQGIK
+130 
-136 VDKKYFETI
+136 
-145 GGDILAY
+145 
-152 ADSIEVKKIIAV
+152 
-164 LEKNDLLKAVL
+164 
-175 KKYPKVFYANN
+175 
-186 STVIAD
+186 
-192 IIALYKNPK
+192 
-201 EKLGVGILKKHP
+201 
-213 EILAETTKVRIQAIV
+213 
-228 NMLERN
+228 MLERN

-241 TKTPEIVYTNETK
+241 TKTPEIVYINDTK

-288 KLLRKLEFIT
+288 KLLRKLEFVT
-298 AYDDIFKNVINNDF
+298 AYDDIFKNVITNAF
-312 KEIVSA
+312 KEIVTA

-341 LNPEIISKTTPKKV
+341 LNPEIISKTTPIKV
-355 EETIRNLK
+355 EETIKNLK
-363 SLGMEQYYIK
+363 SLGMEEYYIK

-390 KTFEELDIDKEL
+390 KTFEELNIDKEI
-402 LENPVIFLDGDS
+402 LENPIIFLEGDS

-428 MSRDILKNNFI
+428 MSRDILKNTFI
-439 LVKGEY
+439 LIKGEY

-464 NIINKSTTILS
+464 DIINKSTTILS

-482 DDVKKFLESKKLLNN
+482 DEVKKFLESKKLLNN

-520 FFERNG
+520 FFEANG

-548 FDLVIENGMINEL
+548 FDLVIENGMVNEL

-605 NSTDA
+605 DATDA
-610 KLDTAVEDEY
+610 KLDAAIEDEY
-620 YAQSIIESR
+620 YAQNIIESR
-629 FSDYLERDERE
+629 FSEYLEREERE
-640 LKNIREEKFFENIL
+640 LKNFREERFFESIL

-673 YSYSMIKIKS
+673 YSYSMIKIKQ

-689 TYAIE
+689 TYAVE
-694 DLGIENISV
+694 DLGIENISA

-738 SEINPQLVEK
+738 AEINPQLVEK
-748 DVHKISVVSEEN
+748 DVHKISVGIEKNVLEENYKEEYKEEANYDINNDSIENDSLGFEDEYEEEEKEHENNNQKIAELKEKQAAQEKVENDILTEEDFEDIDNIEEITKVEEEYSEEDYNKDLEELGIEEEKVLNSVEIKSNNTKSIRQLINNTNSAEKEILPENIEKNNEISNSLN
-760 NNKKDIEPE
+760 NNKKDNSN
-769 IDVEVEEKEISTSTA
+769 ISK
-784 VIKEEEGNNINS
+784 IKEEE
-796 DDELL
+796 L
-801 SDSDF
+801 
-806 DEIDDEADYYEEDT
+806 
-820 IVEENNENVTDEYDK
+820 K
-835 EYSNE
+835 K
-840 DYAQDLA
+840 
-847 ELGIEDDITEE
+847 TEE
-858 KANNVK
+858 T
-864 SVRQL
+864 
-869 ANENSIVEEK
+869 I
-879 EIVSEVNIE
+879 
-888 ETNNVGA
+888 
-895 NNTVSNNRNISSG
+895 
-908 IKGNEKDKEETV
+908 

-935 AQKQYQ
+935 EQKKYQ

-948 RKQLDEMKISILNFK
+948 RKQLDDMKASILNFK

-978 REEKEELSRIIQRRQ
+978 REEKEELSKIIQRRQ

-1004 EELEKE
+1004 EELEQE
-1010 RKRRE
+1010 RKRRQ

-1032 EEIQKLQE
+1032 EEILKLQE

-1049 KEYEEKVKEDAKKA
+1049 KEYEEKVREDAKRA
-1063 IQEAIEIEKIKLSKR
+1063 IQEAIEIEKIKLSKK

-1084 REIDKS
+1084 REIEKNEDVIR
-1090 EEAMKKENLKEEIK
+1090 EEIIK
-1104 EEIIEKNVADEY
+1104 EENVAEEY
-1116 DEISELTGNM
+1116 DEISELTGNIK
-1126 RNDSI
+1126 NDSI
-1131 DAYIT
+1131 DAYI
-1136 EDVIPNNIQTTN
+1136 V
-1148 ISNNNMYNQNDIIV
+1148 NNNMNNVSSIIE
-1162 ENDDINSFEG
+1162 ENDNISSFED
-1172 IDEITGKRINPNRN
+1172 IDEITGKRIIPNRN
-1186 IQQPQYQ
+1186 IKENINNNHEFQNQNMNNFGIDNASINPNISVNTQNNMNQNSNMYSNNMN
-1193 PQNINTNSMN
+1193 NINT
-1203 TNTSTSTSIQ
+1203 Q
-1213 TNSNINMGIT
+1213 PNI
-1223 NMQQQEAYNR
+1223 NMQQQAYNR
-1233 SNFGYT
+1233 
-1239 QGNNFGNSE
+1239 NNFGNSE

-1256 YYNPNKKAF
+1256 YYNPNKKPF
-1265 FNLEDYGY
+1265 FNLDDYGY

>member
-1 MGKNIKQYENILEKI
+1 
-16 IIKFGIEIENRD
+16 
-28 NALEVISCLKE
+28 
-39 KKVSISTINVYPNII
+39 
-54 NIKASKV
+54 
-61 ANIIDAFVESNLPIE
+61 
-76 ILEKNP
+76 
-82 SIIEKTNGARVKKI
+82 
-96 AELLNNKV
+96 
-104 ISKKTLEKFPEI
+104 
-116 VAVGKDDNIVNILK
+116 
-130 IFQGIK
+130 
-136 VDKKYFETI
+136 
-145 GGDILAY
+145 
-152 ADSIEVKKIIAV
+152 
-164 LEKNDLLKAVL
+164 
-175 KKYPKVFYANN
+175 
-186 STVIAD
+186 
-192 IIALYKNPK
+192 
-201 EKLGVGILKKHP
+201 
-213 EILAETTKVRIQAIV
+213 
-228 NMLERN
+228 MLERN

-241 TKTPEIVYTNETK
+241 TKTPEIVYVNDTK

-288 KLLRKLEFIT
+288 KLLRKLEFVT
-298 AYDDIFKNVINNDF
+298 AYDDIFKNVITNAF
-312 KEIVSA
+312 KEIVTA

-341 LNPEIISKTTPKKV
+341 LNPEIISKTTPIKV
-355 EETIRNLK
+355 EETIKNLK
-363 SLGMEQYYIK
+363 SLGMEEYYIK

-390 KTFEELDIDKEL
+390 KTFEELNIDKEI
-402 LENPVIFLDGDS
+402 LENPIIFLEGDS

-428 MSRDILKNNFI
+428 MSRDILKNTFI
-439 LVKGEY
+439 LIKGEY

-464 NIINKSTTILS
+464 DIINKSTTILS

-482 DDVKKFLESKKLLNN
+482 DEVKKFLESKKLLNN

-520 FFERNG
+520 FFEANG

-548 FDLVIENGMINEL
+548 FDLVIENGMVNEL

-579 KYLEKI
+579 RYLEKI

-605 NSTDA
+605 DATDA
-610 KLDTAVEDEY
+610 KLDAAIEDEY
-620 YAQSIIESR
+620 YAQNIIESR
-629 FSDYLERDERE
+629 FSEYLEREERE
-640 LKNIREEKFFENIL
+640 LKNFREERFFESIL

-673 YSYSMIKIKS
+673 YSYSMIKIKQ

-689 TYAIE
+689 TYAVE
-694 DLGIENISV
+694 DLGIENISA

-738 SEINPQLVEK
+738 AEINPQLVEK
-748 DVHKISVVSEEN
+748 DVHKISVGIEKNVLEENYNEEYKEEANYDINNDSNENDSLGFEDEYEEEKEYENNNQEIAELKEKQAAQEKVENDILTEEDFEDIDNIEEITKVEEEYSEEDYNKDLEELGIEEEKSLNDTEIKSNNTKSIRQLINNTNSAEKEIVPENIEKNNEISNSLN
-760 NNKKDIEPE
+760 NNKKDNIN
-769 IDVEVEEKEISTSTA
+769 TSK
-784 VIKEEEGNNINS
+784 IKEEE
-796 DDELL
+796 L
-801 SDSDF
+801 
-806 DEIDDEADYYEEDT
+806 
-820 IVEENNENVTDEYDK
+820 K
-835 EYSNE
+835 K
-840 DYAQDLA
+840 
-847 ELGIEDDITEE
+847 TEE
-858 KANNVK
+858 T
-864 SVRQL
+864 
-869 ANENSIVEEK
+869 I
-879 EIVSEVNIE
+879 
-888 ETNNVGA
+888 
-895 NNTVSNNRNISSG
+895 
-908 IKGNEKDKEETV
+908 

-935 AQKQYQ
+935 EQKKYQ

-948 RKQLDEMKISILNFK
+948 RKQLDDMKASILNFK

-978 REEKEELSRIIQRRQ
+978 REEKEELSKIIQRRQ

-1004 EELEKE
+1004 EELEQE
-1010 RKRRE
+1010 RKRRQ

-1032 EEIQKLQE
+1032 EEILKLQE

-1049 KEYEEKVKEDAKKA
+1049 KEYEEKVREDAKRA
-1063 IQEAIEIEKIKLSKR
+1063 IQEAIEIEKIKLSKK

-1084 REIDKS
+1084 REIEKNEDVIR
-1090 EEAMKKENLKEEIK
+1090 EEIIK
-1104 EEIIEKNVADEY
+1104 EENVAEEY
-1116 DEISELTGNM
+1116 DEISELTGNIK
-1126 RNDSI
+1126 NDSI
-1131 DAYIT
+1131 DAYI
-1136 EDVIPNNIQTTN
+1136 V
-1148 ISNNNMYNQNDIIV
+1148 NNNMNNVSSIID
-1162 ENDDINSFEG
+1162 ENDNISSFED
-1172 IDEITGKRINPNRN
+1172 IDEITGKRIIPNRN
-1186 IQQPQYQ
+1186 IKENINNNHEFQNQNMNNFGIDNASINPNSNVNTQNNMNQNSNMYSNNMN
-1193 PQNINTNSMN
+1193 NINTQPNL
-1203 TNTSTSTSIQ
+1203 
-1213 TNSNINMGIT
+1213 
-1223 NMQQQEAYNR
+1223 NMQQQAYNR
-1233 SNFGYT
+1233 
-1239 QGNNFGNSE
+1239 NNFGNSE

-1256 YYNPNKKAF
+1256 YYNPNKKPF
-1265 FNLEDYGY
+1265 FNLDDYGY

>member
-1 MGKNIKQYENILEKI
+1 
-16 IIKFGIEIENRD
+16 
-28 NALEVISCLKE
+28 
-39 KKVSISTINVYPNII
+39 
-54 NIKASKV
+54 
-61 ANIIDAFVESNLPIE
+61 
-76 ILEKNP
+76 
-82 SIIEKTNGARVKKI
+82 
-96 AELLNNKV
+96 
-104 ISKKTLEKFPEI
+104 
-116 VAVGKDDNIVNILK
+116 
-130 IFQGIK
+130 
-136 VDKKYFETI
+136 
-145 GGDILAY
+145 
-152 ADSIEVKKIIAV
+152 
-164 LEKNDLLKAVL
+164 
-175 KKYPKVFYANN
+175 
-186 STVIAD
+186 
-192 IIALYKNPK
+192 
-201 EKLGVGILKKHP
+201 
-213 EILAETTKVRIQAIV
+213 
-228 NMLERN
+228 MLERN

-241 TKTPEIVYTNETK
+241 TKTPEIVYINDTK

-288 KLLRKLEFIT
+288 KLLRKLEFVT
-298 AYDDIFKNVINNDF
+298 AYDDIFKNVITNAF
-312 KEIVSA
+312 KEIVTA

-341 LNPEIISKTTPKKV
+341 LNPEIISKTTPIKV
-355 EETIRNLK
+355 EETIKNLK
-363 SLGMEQYYIK
+363 SLGMEEYYIK

-390 KTFEELDIDKEL
+390 KTFEELNIDKEI
-402 LENPVIFLDGDS
+402 LENPIIFLEGDS

-428 MSRDILKNNFI
+428 MNRDILKNTFI
-439 LVKGEY
+439 LIKGEY

-464 NIINKSTTILS
+464 DIINKSTTILS

-482 DDVKKFLESKKLLNN
+482 DEVKKFLESKKLLNN

-520 FFERNG
+520 FFEANG

-548 FDLVIENGMINEL
+548 FDLVIENGMVNEL

-579 KYLEKI
+579 RYLEKI

-605 NSTDA
+605 DATDA
-610 KLDTAVEDEY
+610 KLDAAIEDEY
-620 YAQSIIESR
+620 YAQNIIESR
-629 FSDYLERDERE
+629 FSEYLEREERE
-640 LKNIREEKFFENIL
+640 LKNFREERFFESVL

-673 YSYSMIKIKS
+673 YSYSMIKIKQ

-689 TYAIE
+689 TYAVE
-694 DLGIENISV
+694 DLGIENISA

-738 SEINPQLVEK
+738 AEINPQLVEK
-748 DVHKISVVSEEN
+748 DVHKISVGIEKNVLEENYNEEYKEEANYDINNDSIENDSLGFEDEYEEEEKEHENNNQEIAELEEKEAAQEKVENDILTEEDFEDIDNIEEFTKVEEKYSEEDYNKDLEELGIEEEKSLNDTEIKSNNTKSIRQLINNTNSAEKEILPENIEKNNEISNSLN
-760 NNKKDIEPE
+760 NNKKDNNN
-769 IDVEVEEKEISTSTA
+769 TSK
-784 VIKEEEGNNINS
+784 IKEEELN
-796 DDELL
+796 
-801 SDSDF
+801 
-806 DEIDDEADYYEEDT
+806 
-820 IVEENNENVTDEYDK
+820 K
-835 EYSNE
+835 
-840 DYAQDLA
+840 
-847 ELGIEDDITEE
+847 TEE
-858 KANNVK
+858 T
-864 SVRQL
+864 
-869 ANENSIVEEK
+869 I
-879 EIVSEVNIE
+879 
-888 ETNNVGA
+888 
-895 NNTVSNNRNISSG
+895 
-908 IKGNEKDKEETV
+908 

-935 AQKQYQ
+935 EQKKYQ

-948 RKQLDEMKISILNFK
+948 RKQLDDMKASILNFK
-963 KEAEERRIEEQERKY
+963 KEAEERRLEEQERKY
-978 REEKEELSRIIQRRQ
+978 REEKEELSKIIQRRQ

-1032 EEIQKLQE
+1032 EEILKLQE

-1049 KEYEEKVKEDAKKA
+1049 KEYEEKVREDAKRA
-1063 IQEAIEIEKIKLSKR
+1063 IQEAIEIEKIKLSKK

-1084 REIDKS
+1084 REIEKNEDVIR
-1090 EEAMKKENLKEEIK
+1090 EEIIK
-1104 EEIIEKNVADEY
+1104 EENVAEEY
-1116 DEISELTGNM
+1116 DEISELTGNIK
-1126 RNDSI
+1126 NDSI
-1131 DAYIT
+1131 DAYIV
-1136 EDVIPNNIQTTN
+1136 DNNMNNVSSIIDENDN
-1148 ISNNNMYNQNDIIV
+1148 IS
-1162 ENDDINSFEG
+1162 SFED
-1172 IDEITGKRINPNRN
+1172 IDEITGKRIIPNRN
-1186 IQQPQYQ
+1186 IKENINNNHEFQNQNMNNFGIDNASINPNMSVNTQNNINQNSNMYSNNMN
-1193 PQNINTNSMN
+1193 NINTQQNL
-1203 TNTSTSTSIQ
+1203 
-1213 TNSNINMGIT
+1213 
-1223 NMQQQEAYNR
+1223 NMQQQAYNR
-1233 SNFGYT
+1233 
-1239 QGNNFGNSE
+1239 NNFGNSE

-1256 YYNPNKKAF
+1256 YYNPNKKPF
-1265 FNLEDYGY
+1265 FNLDDYGY

>member
-1 MGKNIKQYENILEKI
+1 
-16 IIKFGIEIENRD
+16 
-28 NALEVISCLKE
+28 
-39 KKVSISTINVYPNII
+39 
-54 NIKASKV
+54 
-61 ANIIDAFVESNLPIE
+61 
-76 ILEKNP
+76 
-82 SIIEKTNGARVKKI
+82 
-96 AELLNNKV
+96 
-104 ISKKTLEKFPEI
+104 
-116 VAVGKDDNIVNILK
+116 
-130 IFQGIK
+130 
-136 VDKKYFETI
+136 
-145 GGDILAY
+145 
-152 ADSIEVKKIIAV
+152 
-164 LEKNDLLKAVL
+164 
-175 KKYPKVFYANN
+175 
-186 STVIAD
+186 
-192 IIALYKNPK
+192 
-201 EKLGVGILKKHP
+201 
-213 EILAETTKVRIQAIV
+213 
-228 NMLERN
+228 MLERN

-241 TKTPEIVYTNETK
+241 TKTPEIVYINDTK

-288 KLLRKLEFIT
+288 KLLRKLEFVT
-298 AYDDIFKNVINNDF
+298 AYDDIFKNVITNAF
-312 KEIVSA
+312 KEIVTA

-341 LNPEIISKTTPKKV
+341 LNPEIISKTTPIK
-355 EETIRNLK
+355 E
-363 SLGMEQYYIK
+363 YYIK

-390 KTFEELDIDKEL
+390 KTFEELNIDKEI
-402 LENPVIFLDGDS
+402 LENPIIFLEGDS

-428 MSRDILKNNFI
+428 MSRDILKNTFI
-439 LVKGEY
+439 LIKGEY

-464 NIINKSTTILS
+464 DIINKSTTILS

-482 DDVKKFLESKKLLNN
+482 DEVKKFLESKKLLNN

-520 FFERNG
+520 FFEANG

-548 FDLVIENGMINEL
+548 FDLVIENGMVNEL

-579 KYLEKI
+579 RYLEKI

-605 NSTDA
+605 DATDA
-610 KLDTAVEDEY
+610 KLDAAIEDEY
-620 YAQSIIESR
+620 YAQNIIESR
-629 FSDYLERDERE
+629 FSEYLEREERE
-640 LKNIREEKFFENIL
+640 LKNFREERFFESIL

-673 YSYSMIKIKS
+673 YSYSMIKIKQ

-694 DLGIENISV
+694 DLGIENISA

-738 SEINPQLVEK
+738 AEINPQLVEK
-748 DVHKISVVSEEN
+748 DVHKISVEIEKNVFEENYNEEYKEEVNYDINNDSTENDSLGFEEEYEEANENEYENNNQKIVELEETEAGQEKVENDILTEEDFEDIDNIEEITKVEEEYSEEDYNKDLEELGIEEEKELNNTEIKTNNTKSIRQFINNTNSAEKEMVSENIEKNNEISNSLN
-760 NNKKDIEPE
+760 NNKKDN
-769 IDVEVEEKEISTSTA
+769 SNTSK
-784 VIKEEEGNNINS
+784 IKEEE
-796 DDELL
+796 L
-801 SDSDF
+801 
-806 DEIDDEADYYEEDT
+806 
-820 IVEENNENVTDEYDK
+820 K
-835 EYSNE
+835 K
-840 DYAQDLA
+840 
-847 ELGIEDDITEE
+847 TEE
-858 KANNVK
+858 T
-864 SVRQL
+864 
-869 ANENSIVEEK
+869 I
-879 EIVSEVNIE
+879 
-888 ETNNVGA
+888 
-895 NNTVSNNRNISSG
+895 
-908 IKGNEKDKEETV
+908 

-935 AQKQYQ
+935 EQKKYQ

-948 RKQLDEMKISILNFK
+948 RKQLDDMKASILNFK

-978 REEKEELSRIIQRRQ
+978 REEKEELSKIIQRRQ

-1010 RKRRE
+1010 RKRRQ

-1032 EEIQKLQE
+1032 EEILKLQE

-1049 KEYEEKVKEDAKKA
+1049 KEYEEKVREDAKRA
-1063 IQEAIEIEKIKLSKR
+1063 IQEAIEIEKIKLSKK

-1084 REIDKS
+1084 REIEKNEDVIR
-1090 EEAMKKENLKEEIK
+1090 EETIK
-1104 EEIIEKNVADEY
+1104 EENVAEEY
-1116 DEISELTGNM
+1116 DEISELTGNIK
-1126 RNDSI
+1126 NDSI
-1131 DAYIT
+1131 DAYIMS
-1136 EDVIPNNIQTTN
+1136 NNMNNVSNIIDGNDN
-1148 ISNNNMYNQNDIIV
+1148 IS
-1162 ENDDINSFEG
+1162 SFED
-1172 IDEITGKRINPNRN
+1172 IDEITGKRILPNRN
-1186 IQQPQYQ
+1186 IKENINNYEFQNQNMNNFGIDNTSINPNINVNTQNNMNQNSNMYSNDMN
-1193 PQNINTNSMN
+1193 NINTQQNL
-1203 TNTSTSTSIQ
+1203 
-1213 TNSNINMGIT
+1213 
-1223 NMQQQEAYNR
+1223 NMQQQAYNR
-1233 SNFGYT
+1233 
-1239 QGNNFGNSE
+1239 NNFGNSE

-1256 YYNPNKKAF
+1256 YYNPNKKPF
-1265 FNLEDYGY
+1265 FNLDDYGY

>member
-1 MGKNIKQYENILEKI
+1 
-16 IIKFGIEIENRD
+16 
-28 NALEVISCLKE
+28 
-39 KKVSISTINVYPNII
+39 
-54 NIKASKV
+54 
-61 ANIIDAFVESNLPIE
+61 
-76 ILEKNP
+76 
-82 SIIEKTNGARVKKI
+82 
-96 AELLNNKV
+96 
-104 ISKKTLEKFPEI
+104 
-116 VAVGKDDNIVNILK
+116 
-130 IFQGIK
+130 
-136 VDKKYFETI
+136 
-145 GGDILAY
+145 
-152 ADSIEVKKIIAV
+152 
-164 LEKNDLLKAVL
+164 
-175 KKYPKVFYANN
+175 
-186 STVIAD
+186 
-192 IIALYKNPK
+192 
-201 EKLGVGILKKHP
+201 
-213 EILAETTKVRIQAIV
+213 
-228 NMLERN
+228 MLERN

-241 TKTPEIVYTNETK
+241 TKTPEIVYINDTK

-288 KLLRKLEFIT
+288 KLLRKLEFVT
-298 AYDDIFKNVINNDF
+298 AYDDIFKNVITNAF
-312 KEIVSA
+312 KEIVTA

-341 LNPEIISKTTPKKV
+341 LNPEIISKTTPIKV
-355 EETIRNLK
+355 EETIKNLK
-363 SLGMEQYYIK
+363 SLGMEEYYIK

-390 KTFEELDIDKEL
+390 KTFEELNIDKEI
-402 LENPVIFLDGDS
+402 LENPIIFLEGDS

-428 MSRDILKNNFI
+428 MSRDILKNTFI
-439 LVKGEY
+439 LIKGEY

-464 NIINKSTTILS
+464 DIINKSTTILS

-482 DDVKKFLESKKLLNN
+482 DEVKKFLESKKLLNN

-520 FFERNG
+520 FFEANG

-548 FDLVIENGMINEL
+548 FDLVIENGMVNEL

-579 KYLEKI
+579 RYLEKI

-605 NSTDA
+605 DATDA
-610 KLDTAVEDEY
+610 KLDAAIEDEY
-620 YAQSIIESR
+620 YAQNIIESR
-629 FSDYLERDERE
+629 FSEYLEREERE
-640 LKNIREEKFFENIL
+640 LKNFREERFFESIL
-654 ENILELG
+654 ESILELG

-673 YSYSMIKIKS
+673 YSYSMIKIKQ

-689 TYAIE
+689 TYAVE
-694 DLGIENISV
+694 DLGIENISA

-738 SEINPQLVEK
+738 AEINPQLVEK
-748 DVHKISVVSEEN
+748 DVHKISVGIEKNVLEENYNEEYKEEANYDINSDSTENDSLGFEEEYEEANENEYENNNQKIVELEETEAGQEKVENDILTEEDFEDIDNIEEITKVEEEYSEEDYNKDLEELGIEEEKELNNTEIKSNNTKSIRQLINNTNSVEKEIVPENIEKNNEISNSLN
-760 NNKKDIEPE
+760 NNKKDN
-769 IDVEVEEKEISTSTA
+769 SNTSK
-784 VIKEEEGNNINS
+784 IKEEE
-796 DDELL
+796 L
-801 SDSDF
+801 
-806 DEIDDEADYYEEDT
+806 
-820 IVEENNENVTDEYDK
+820 K
-835 EYSNE
+835 K
-840 DYAQDLA
+840 
-847 ELGIEDDITEE
+847 TEE
-858 KANNVK
+858 T
-864 SVRQL
+864 
-869 ANENSIVEEK
+869 I
-879 EIVSEVNIE
+879 
-888 ETNNVGA
+888 
-895 NNTVSNNRNISSG
+895 
-908 IKGNEKDKEETV
+908 

-935 AQKQYQ
+935 EQKKYQ

-948 RKQLDEMKISILNFK
+948 RKQLDDMKASILNFK

-978 REEKEELSRIIQRRQ
+978 REEKEELSKIIQRRQ

-1010 RKRRE
+1010 RKRRQ

-1032 EEIQKLQE
+1032 EEILKLQE

-1049 KEYEEKVKEDAKKA
+1049 KEYEEKVREDAKRA
-1063 IQEAIEIEKIKLSKR
+1063 IQEAIEIEKIKLSKK

-1084 REIDKS
+1084 REIEKNEDVIR
-1090 EEAMKKENLKEEIK
+1090 EEIIK
-1104 EEIIEKNVADEY
+1104 EENVAEEY
-1116 DEISELTGNM
+1116 DEISELTGNIK
-1126 RNDSI
+1126 NDSI
-1131 DAYIT
+1131 DAYI
-1136 EDVIPNNIQTTN
+1136 V
-1148 ISNNNMYNQNDIIV
+1148 NNNMNNVSSIID
-1162 ENDDINSFEG
+1162 ENDNISSFED
-1172 IDEITGKRINPNRN
+1172 IDEITGKRIIPNRN
-1186 IQQPQYQ
+1186 IKENINNNHEFQNQNMNNFGIDNASINPNMSVNTQNNINQNSNMYSNNMN
-1193 PQNINTNSMN
+1193 NINTQPNL
-1203 TNTSTSTSIQ
+1203 
-1213 TNSNINMGIT
+1213 
-1223 NMQQQEAYNR
+1223 NMQQQAYNR
-1233 SNFGYT
+1233 
-1239 QGNNFGNSE
+1239 NNFGNSE

-1256 YYNPNKKAF
+1256 YYNPNKKPF
-1265 FNLEDYGY
+1265 FNLDDYGY

>member
-1 MGKNIKQYENILEKI
+1 
-16 IIKFGIEIENRD
+16 
-28 NALEVISCLKE
+28 
-39 KKVSISTINVYPNII
+39 
-54 NIKASKV
+54 
-61 ANIIDAFVESNLPIE
+61 
-76 ILEKNP
+76 
-82 SIIEKTNGARVKKI
+82 
-96 AELLNNKV
+96 
-104 ISKKTLEKFPEI
+104 
-116 VAVGKDDNIVNILK
+116 
-130 IFQGIK
+130 
-136 VDKKYFETI
+136 
-145 GGDILAY
+145 
-152 ADSIEVKKIIAV
+152 
-164 LEKNDLLKAVL
+164 
-175 KKYPKVFYANN
+175 
-186 STVIAD
+186 
-192 IIALYKNPK
+192 
-201 EKLGVGILKKHP
+201 
-213 EILAETTKVRIQAIV
+213 
-228 NMLERN
+228 MLERN

-241 TKTPEIVYTNETK
+241 TKTPEIVYINDTK

-288 KLLRKLEFIT
+288 KLLRKLEFVT
-298 AYDDIFKNVINNDF
+298 AYDDIFKNVITNAF
-312 KEIVSA
+312 KEIVTA

-341 LNPEIISKTTPKKV
+341 LNPEIISKTTPIKV
-355 EETIRNLK
+355 EETIKNLK
-363 SLGMEQYYIK
+363 SLGMEEYYIK

-390 KTFEELDIDKEL
+390 KTFEELNIDKEI
-402 LENPVIFLDGDS
+402 LENPIIFLEGDS

-428 MSRDILKNNFI
+428 MSRDILKNTFI
-439 LVKGEY
+439 LIKGEY

-464 NIINKSTTILS
+464 DIINKSTTILS

-482 DDVKKFLESKKLLNN
+482 DEVKKFLESKKLLNN

-520 FFERNG
+520 FFEANG

-536 LLCRPILNIEKN
+536 LLCRPIINIEKN
-548 FDLVIENGMINEL
+548 FDLVIENGMVNEL

-605 NSTDA
+605 DATDA
-610 KLDTAVEDEY
+610 KLDAAIEDEY
-620 YAQSIIESR
+620 YAQNIIESR
-629 FSDYLERDERE
+629 FSEYLEREERE
-640 LKNIREEKFFENIL
+640 LKNFREERFFESIL

-673 YSYSMIKIKS
+673 YSYSMIKIKQ

-689 TYAIE
+689 TYAVE
-694 DLGIENISV
+694 DLGIENISA

-738 SEINPQLVEK
+738 AEINPQLVEK
-748 DVHKISVVSEEN
+748 DVHKISVGIEKNVLEENYNEEYKEEANYDINNDSNENDSLGFEDEYEEEKEYENNNQEIAELKEKQAAQEKVENDILTEEDFEDIDNIEEITKVEEEYSEEDYNKDLEELGIEEEKSLNNTEMKSNNTKSIRQLINNTNSAEKEIVPENIEKNNEISNSLN
-760 NNKKDIEPE
+760 NNKKDNIN
-769 IDVEVEEKEISTSTA
+769 TSK
-784 VIKEEEGNNINS
+784 IKEEE
-796 DDELL
+796 L
-801 SDSDF
+801 
-806 DEIDDEADYYEEDT
+806 
-820 IVEENNENVTDEYDK
+820 K
-835 EYSNE
+835 K
-840 DYAQDLA
+840 
-847 ELGIEDDITEE
+847 TEE
-858 KANNVK
+858 T
-864 SVRQL
+864 
-869 ANENSIVEEK
+869 I
-879 EIVSEVNIE
+879 
-888 ETNNVGA
+888 
-895 NNTVSNNRNISSG
+895 
-908 IKGNEKDKEETV
+908 

-935 AQKQYQ
+935 EQKKYQ

-948 RKQLDEMKISILNFK
+948 RKQLDDMKASILNFK

-978 REEKEELSRIIQRRQ
+978 REEKEELSKIIQRRQ

-1004 EELEKE
+1004 EELEQE
-1010 RKRRE
+1010 RKRRQ

-1032 EEIQKLQE
+1032 EEILKLQE

-1049 KEYEEKVKEDAKKA
+1049 KEYEEKVREDAKRA
-1063 IQEAIEIEKIKLSKR
+1063 IQEAIEIEKIKLSKK

-1084 REIDKS
+1084 REIEKNEDVIR
-1090 EEAMKKENLKEEIK
+1090 EEIIK
-1104 EEIIEKNVADEY
+1104 EENVAEEY
-1116 DEISELTGNM
+1116 DEISELTGNIK
-1126 RNDSI
+1126 NDSI
-1131 DAYIT
+1131 DAYI
-1136 EDVIPNNIQTTN
+1136 V
-1148 ISNNNMYNQNDIIV
+1148 NNNMNNVSSIID
-1162 ENDDINSFEG
+1162 ENDNISSFED
-1172 IDEITGKRINPNRN
+1172 IDEITGKRIIPNRN
-1186 IQQPQYQ
+1186 IKENINNNHEFQNQNMNNFGIDNASINPNMSVNTQNNINQNSNMYSNNMN
-1193 PQNINTNSMN
+1193 NINTQQNL
-1203 TNTSTSTSIQ
+1203 
-1213 TNSNINMGIT
+1213 
-1223 NMQQQEAYNR
+1223 NMQQQAYNR
-1233 SNFGYT
+1233 
-1239 QGNNFGNSE
+1239 NNFGNSE

-1256 YYNPNKKAF
+1256 YYNPNKKPF
-1265 FNLEDYGY
+1265 FNLDDYGY

>member
-1 MGKNIKQYENILEKI
+1 
-16 IIKFGIEIENRD
+16 
-28 NALEVISCLKE
+28 
-39 KKVSISTINVYPNII
+39 
-54 NIKASKV
+54 
-61 ANIIDAFVESNLPIE
+61 
-76 ILEKNP
+76 
-82 SIIEKTNGARVKKI
+82 
-96 AELLNNKV
+96 
-104 ISKKTLEKFPEI
+104 
-116 VAVGKDDNIVNILK
+116 
-130 IFQGIK
+130 
-136 VDKKYFETI
+136 
-145 GGDILAY
+145 
-152 ADSIEVKKIIAV
+152 
-164 LEKNDLLKAVL
+164 
-175 KKYPKVFYANN
+175 
-186 STVIAD
+186 
-192 IIALYKNPK
+192 
-201 EKLGVGILKKHP
+201 
-213 EILAETTKVRIQAIV
+213 
-228 NMLERN
+228 MLERN

-241 TKTPEIVYTNETK
+241 TKTPEIVYVNDTK

-288 KLLRKLEFIT
+288 KLLRKLEFVT
-298 AYDDIFKNVINNDF
+298 AYDDIFKNVITNAF
-312 KEIVSA
+312 KEIVTA

-341 LNPEIISKTTPKKV
+341 LNPEIISKTTPIKV
-355 EETIRNLK
+355 EETIKNLK
-363 SLGMEQYYIK
+363 SLGMEEYYIK

-390 KTFEELDIDKEL
+390 KTFEELNIDKEI
-402 LENPVIFLDGDS
+402 LENPIIFLEGDS

-428 MSRDILKNNFI
+428 MSRDILKNTFI
-439 LVKGEY
+439 LIKGEY

-464 NIINKSTTILS
+464 DIINKSTTILS

-482 DDVKKFLESKKLLNN
+482 DEVKKFLESKKLLNN

-520 FFERNG
+520 FFESNG

-548 FDLVIENGMINEL
+548 FDLVIENGMVNEL

-605 NSTDA
+605 DATDA
-610 KLDTAVEDEY
+610 KLDAAIEDEY
-620 YAQSIIESR
+620 YAQNIIESR
-629 FSDYLERDERE
+629 FSEYLEREERE
-640 LKNIREEKFFENIL
+640 LKNFREERFFESIL

-673 YSYSMIKIKS
+673 YSYSMIKIKQ

-689 TYAIE
+689 TYAVE
-694 DLGIENISV
+694 DLGIENISA

-738 SEINPQLVEK
+738 AEINPQLVEK
-748 DVHKISVVSEEN
+748 DVHKISVGIEKNVLEENYNEEYKEEANYDINNDSNENDSLGFEDEYEEEKEYENNNQEIAELEEKEAAQEKVENDILTEEDFEDIDNIEEFTKVEEEYSEEDYNKDLEELGIEEEKVLNNAEIKSNNTKSIRQLINNTNSAEKEIVPENIEKNNEISNSLN
-760 NNKKDIEPE
+760 NNKKDNIN
-769 IDVEVEEKEISTSTA
+769 TSK
-784 VIKEEEGNNINS
+784 IKEEE
-796 DDELL
+796 L
-801 SDSDF
+801 
-806 DEIDDEADYYEEDT
+806 
-820 IVEENNENVTDEYDK
+820 K
-835 EYSNE
+835 K
-840 DYAQDLA
+840 
-847 ELGIEDDITEE
+847 TEE
-858 KANNVK
+858 T
-864 SVRQL
+864 
-869 ANENSIVEEK
+869 I
-879 EIVSEVNIE
+879 
-888 ETNNVGA
+888 
-895 NNTVSNNRNISSG
+895 
-908 IKGNEKDKEETV
+908 

-935 AQKQYQ
+935 EQKKYQ

-948 RKQLDEMKISILNFK
+948 RKQLDDMKASILNFK

-978 REEKEELSRIIQRRQ
+978 REEKEELSKIIQRRQ

-1004 EELEKE
+1004 EELEQE
-1010 RKRRE
+1010 RKRRQ

-1032 EEIQKLQE
+1032 EEILKLQE

-1049 KEYEEKVKEDAKKA
+1049 KEYEEKVREDAKRA
-1063 IQEAIEIEKIKLSKR
+1063 IQEAIEIEKIKLSKK

-1084 REIDKS
+1084 REIEKNEDVIR
-1090 EEAMKKENLKEEIK
+1090 EEIIK
-1104 EEIIEKNVADEY
+1104 EENVAEEY
-1116 DEISELTGNM
+1116 DEISELTGNIK
-1126 RNDSI
+1126 NDSI
-1131 DAYIT
+1131 DAYI
-1136 EDVIPNNIQTTN
+1136 V
-1148 ISNNNMYNQNDIIV
+1148 NNNMNNVSSIID
-1162 ENDDINSFEG
+1162 ENDNISSFED
-1172 IDEITGKRINPNRN
+1172 IDEITGKRIIPNRN
-1186 IQQPQYQ
+1186 IKENINNNHEFQNQNMNNFGIDNASINPNMSVNTQNNINQNSNMYSNNMN
-1193 PQNINTNSMN
+1193 NINTQPNL
-1203 TNTSTSTSIQ
+1203 
-1213 TNSNINMGIT
+1213 
-1223 NMQQQEAYNR
+1223 NMQQQAYNR
-1233 SNFGYT
+1233 
-1239 QGNNFGNSE
+1239 NNFGNSE

-1256 YYNPNKKAF
+1256 YYNPNKKPF
-1265 FNLEDYGY
+1265 FNLDDYGY

>member
-1 MGKNIKQYENILEKI
+1 
-16 IIKFGIEIENRD
+16 
-28 NALEVISCLKE
+28 
-39 KKVSISTINVYPNII
+39 
-54 NIKASKV
+54 
-61 ANIIDAFVESNLPIE
+61 
-76 ILEKNP
+76 
-82 SIIEKTNGARVKKI
+82 
-96 AELLNNKV
+96 
-104 ISKKTLEKFPEI
+104 
-116 VAVGKDDNIVNILK
+116 
-130 IFQGIK
+130 
-136 VDKKYFETI
+136 
-145 GGDILAY
+145 
-152 ADSIEVKKIIAV
+152 
-164 LEKNDLLKAVL
+164 
-175 KKYPKVFYANN
+175 
-186 STVIAD
+186 
-192 IIALYKNPK
+192 
-201 EKLGVGILKKHP
+201 
-213 EILAETTKVRIQAIV
+213 
-228 NMLERN
+228 MLERN

-241 TKTPEIVYTNETK
+241 TKTPEIVYVNDTK

-288 KLLRKLEFIT
+288 KLLRKLEFVT
-298 AYDDIFKNVINNDF
+298 AYDDIFKNVITNAF
-312 KEIVSA
+312 KEIVTA

-341 LNPEIISKTTPKKV
+341 LNPEIISKTTPIKV
-355 EETIRNLK
+355 EETIKNLK
-363 SLGMEQYYIK
+363 SLGMEEYYIK

-390 KTFEELDIDKEL
+390 KTFEELNIDKEI
-402 LENPVIFLDGDS
+402 LENPIIFLEGDS

-428 MSRDILKNNFI
+428 MSRDILKNTFI
-439 LVKGEY
+439 LIKGEY

-464 NIINKSTTILS
+464 DIINKSTTILS

-482 DDVKKFLESKKLLNN
+482 DEVKKFLESKKLLNN

-520 FFERNG
+520 FFEANG

-548 FDLVIENGMINEL
+548 FDLVIENGMVNEL

-579 KYLEKI
+579 RYLEKI
-585 GEDKTILALKMTGDK
+585 SEDKTILALKMTGDK

-605 NSTDA
+605 DATDA
-610 KLDTAVEDEY
+610 KLDAAIEDEY
-620 YAQSIIESR
+620 YAQNIIESR
-629 FSDYLERDERE
+629 FSEYLEREERE
-640 LKNIREEKFFENIL
+640 LKNFREERFFESIL

-673 YSYSMIKIKS
+673 YSYSMIKIKQ

-689 TYAIE
+689 TYAVE
-694 DLGIENISV
+694 DLGIENISA

-738 SEINPQLVEK
+738 AEINPQLVEK
-748 DVHKISVVSEEN
+748 DVHKISVGIEKNVLEENYNEEYKEEANNDINNDSIENDSLGFEDEYEEANENEYENNNQKIVELEEKEEAKEKVENDILTEEDFEDIDNIEEINKVEEEYSEEDYNKDLEELGIEEEKKLNNTEVKSNNTKSIRQLINNTNSAEKEIVPENIEKNNEISNSLN
-760 NNKKDIEPE
+760 NNKKDNIN
-769 IDVEVEEKEISTSTA
+769 TSK
-784 VIKEEEGNNINS
+784 IKEEE
-796 DDELL
+796 L
-801 SDSDF
+801 
-806 DEIDDEADYYEEDT
+806 
-820 IVEENNENVTDEYDK
+820 K
-835 EYSNE
+835 K
-840 DYAQDLA
+840 
-847 ELGIEDDITEE
+847 TEE
-858 KANNVK
+858 T
-864 SVRQL
+864 
-869 ANENSIVEEK
+869 I
-879 EIVSEVNIE
+879 
-888 ETNNVGA
+888 
-895 NNTVSNNRNISSG
+895 
-908 IKGNEKDKEETV
+908 

-935 AQKQYQ
+935 EQKKYQ

-948 RKQLDEMKISILNFK
+948 RKQLDDMKASILNFK

-978 REEKEELSRIIQRRQ
+978 REEKEELSKIIQRRQ

-1010 RKRRE
+1010 RKRRQ

-1032 EEIQKLQE
+1032 EEILKLQE

-1049 KEYEEKVKEDAKKA
+1049 KEYEEKVREDAKRA
-1063 IQEAIEIEKIKLSKR
+1063 IQEAIEIEKIKLSKK
-1078 PVIDLS
+1078 PVIDLT
-1084 REIDKS
+1084 REIEKNEDVIR
-1090 EEAMKKENLKEEIK
+1090 EETIK
-1104 EEIIEKNVADEY
+1104 EENVAEEY
-1116 DEISELTGNM
+1116 DEISELTGNIK
-1126 RNDSI
+1126 NDSI
-1131 DAYIT
+1131 DAYIMSNT
-1136 EDVIPNNIQTTN
+1136 MNNVSDIIDENDN
-1148 ISNNNMYNQNDIIV
+1148 IS
-1162 ENDDINSFEG
+1162 SFED
-1172 IDEITGKRINPNRN
+1172 IDEITGKRILPNRN
-1186 IQQPQYQ
+1186 IKENINNYEFQNQNMNNFGIDNTSINPNMSVNTQNNMNQNSNMYSNNMN
-1193 PQNINTNSMN
+1193 NINTQPNL
-1203 TNTSTSTSIQ
+1203 
-1213 TNSNINMGIT
+1213 
-1223 NMQQQEAYNR
+1223 NMQQQAYNR
-1233 SNFGYT
+1233 
-1239 QGNNFGNSE
+1239 NNFGNSE

-1256 YYNPNKKAF
+1256 YYNPNKKPF
-1265 FNLEDYGY
+1265 FNLDDYGY

>member
-1 MGKNIKQYENILEKI
+1 
-16 IIKFGIEIENRD
+16 
-28 NALEVISCLKE
+28 
-39 KKVSISTINVYPNII
+39 
-54 NIKASKV
+54 
-61 ANIIDAFVESNLPIE
+61 
-76 ILEKNP
+76 
-82 SIIEKTNGARVKKI
+82 
-96 AELLNNKV
+96 
-104 ISKKTLEKFPEI
+104 
-116 VAVGKDDNIVNILK
+116 
-130 IFQGIK
+130 
-136 VDKKYFETI
+136 
-145 GGDILAY
+145 
-152 ADSIEVKKIIAV
+152 
-164 LEKNDLLKAVL
+164 
-175 KKYPKVFYANN
+175 
-186 STVIAD
+186 
-192 IIALYKNPK
+192 
-201 EKLGVGILKKHP
+201 
-213 EILAETTKVRIQAIV
+213 
-228 NMLERN
+228 MLERN

-241 TKTPEIVYTNETK
+241 TKIPEIVYINDTK

-288 KLLRKLEFIT
+288 KLLRKLEFVT
-298 AYDDIFKNVINNDF
+298 AYDDIFKNVITNAF
-312 KEIVSA
+312 KEIVTA

-341 LNPEIISKTTPKKV
+341 LNPEIISKTTPIKV
-355 EETIRNLK
+355 EETIKNLK
-363 SLGMEQYYIK
+363 SLGMEEYYIK

-390 KTFEELDIDKEL
+390 KTFEELNIDKEI
-402 LENPVIFLDGDS
+402 LENPIIFLEGDS

-428 MSRDILKNNFI
+428 MSRDILKNTFI
-439 LVKGEY
+439 LIKGEY

-464 NIINKSTTILS
+464 DIINKSTTILS

-482 DDVKKFLESKKLLNN
+482 DEVKKFLESKKLLNN

-520 FFERNG
+520 FFEANG

-548 FDLVIENGMINEL
+548 FDLVIENGMVNEL

-605 NSTDA
+605 DATDA
-610 KLDTAVEDEY
+610 KLDAAIEDEY
-620 YAQSIIESR
+620 YAQNIIESR
-629 FSDYLERDERE
+629 FSEYLEREERE
-640 LKNIREEKFFENIL
+640 LKNFREERFFESIL

-673 YSYSMIKIKS
+673 YSYSMIKIKQD
-683 NLNKLI
+683 LNKLI
-689 TYAIE
+689 TYAVE
-694 DLGIENISV
+694 DLGIENISA

-738 SEINPQLVEK
+738 AEINPQLVEK
-748 DVHKISVVSEEN
+748 DVHKISVGIEKNVLEENYNEEYKEEANYDINNDSIENDSLGFEDEYEEEEKEHENNNQEIAELEEKEAAQEKVENDILTEEDFEDIDNIEEFTKVEEKYSEEDYNKDLEELGIEEEKSLNDTEIKSNNTKSIRQLINNTNSAEKEILPENIEKNNEISNSLN
-760 NNKKDIEPE
+760 NNKKDNNN
-769 IDVEVEEKEISTSTA
+769 TSK
-784 VIKEEEGNNINS
+784 IKEEELN
-796 DDELL
+796 
-801 SDSDF
+801 
-806 DEIDDEADYYEEDT
+806 
-820 IVEENNENVTDEYDK
+820 K
-835 EYSNE
+835 
-840 DYAQDLA
+840 
-847 ELGIEDDITEE
+847 TEE
-858 KANNVK
+858 T
-864 SVRQL
+864 
-869 ANENSIVEEK
+869 I
-879 EIVSEVNIE
+879 
-888 ETNNVGA
+888 
-895 NNTVSNNRNISSG
+895 
-908 IKGNEKDKEETV
+908 

-935 AQKQYQ
+935 EQKKYQ

-948 RKQLDEMKISILNFK
+948 RKQLDDMKASILNFK

-978 REEKEELSRIIQRRQ
+978 REEKEELSKIIQRRQ

-1004 EELEKE
+1004 EELEQE
-1010 RKRRE
+1010 RKKRQ

-1032 EEIQKLQE
+1032 EEILKLQE

-1049 KEYEEKVKEDAKKA
+1049 KEYEEKVREDAKRA
-1063 IQEAIEIEKIKLSKR
+1063 IQEAIEIEKIKLSKK

-1084 REIDKS
+1084 REIEKNEDVIR
-1090 EEAMKKENLKEEIK
+1090 EETIK
-1104 EEIIEKNVADEY
+1104 EENVAEEY
-1116 DEISELTGNM
+1116 DEISELTGNIK
-1126 RNDSI
+1126 NDSI
-1131 DAYIT
+1131 DAYIMS
-1136 EDVIPNNIQTTN
+1136 NNMNNVSNIIDENDN
-1148 ISNNNMYNQNDIIV
+1148 IS
-1162 ENDDINSFEG
+1162 SFED
-1172 IDEITGKRINPNRN
+1172 IDEITGKRILPNRN
-1186 IQQPQYQ
+1186 IKENINNNNHEFQNQNMNNFGIDNTSINPNINVNTQNNMNQNSNMYSNNMN
-1193 PQNINTNSMN
+1193 NINTQPNL
-1203 TNTSTSTSIQ
+1203 
-1213 TNSNINMGIT
+1213 
-1223 NMQQQEAYNR
+1223 NMQQQAYNR
-1233 SNFGYT
+1233 
-1239 QGNNFGNSE
+1239 NNFGNSE

-1256 YYNPNKKAF
+1256 YYNPNKKPF
-1265 FNLEDYGY
+1265 FNLDDYGY

>member
-1 MGKNIKQYENILEKI
+1 
-16 IIKFGIEIENRD
+16 
-28 NALEVISCLKE
+28 
-39 KKVSISTINVYPNII
+39 
-54 NIKASKV
+54 
-61 ANIIDAFVESNLPIE
+61 
-76 ILEKNP
+76 
-82 SIIEKTNGARVKKI
+82 
-96 AELLNNKV
+96 
-104 ISKKTLEKFPEI
+104 
-116 VAVGKDDNIVNILK
+116 
-130 IFQGIK
+130 
-136 VDKKYFETI
+136 
-145 GGDILAY
+145 
-152 ADSIEVKKIIAV
+152 
-164 LEKNDLLKAVL
+164 
-175 KKYPKVFYANN
+175 
-186 STVIAD
+186 
-192 IIALYKNPK
+192 
-201 EKLGVGILKKHP
+201 
-213 EILAETTKVRIQAIV
+213 
-228 NMLERN
+228 MLERN

-241 TKTPEIVYTNETK
+241 TKTPEIVYVNDTK

-288 KLLRKLEFIT
+288 KLLRKLEFVT
-298 AYDDIFKNVINNDF
+298 AYDDIFKNVITNAF
-312 KEIVSA
+312 KEIVTA

-341 LNPEIISKTTPKKV
+341 LNPEIISKTTPIKV
-355 EETIRNLK
+355 EETIKNLK
-363 SLGMEQYYIK
+363 SLGMEEYYIK

-390 KTFEELDIDKEL
+390 KTFEELNIDKEI
-402 LENPVIFLDGDS
+402 LENPIIFLEGDS

-428 MSRDILKNNFI
+428 MSRDILKNTFI
-439 LVKGEY
+439 LIKGEY

-464 NIINKSTTILS
+464 DIINKSTTILS

-482 DDVKKFLESKKLLNN
+482 DEVKKFLESKKLLNN

-520 FFERNG
+520 FFEANG

-548 FDLVIENGMINEL
+548 FDLVIENGMVNEL

-605 NSTDA
+605 DATDA
-610 KLDTAVEDEY
+610 KLDAAIEDEY
-620 YAQSIIESR
+620 YAQNIIESR
-629 FSDYLERDERE
+629 FSEYLEREERE
-640 LKNIREEKFFENIL
+640 LKNFREERFFESIL

-673 YSYSMIKIKS
+673 YSYSMIKIKQ

-689 TYAIE
+689 TYAVE
-694 DLGIENISV
+694 DLGIENISA

-738 SEINPQLVEK
+738 AEINPQLVEK
-748 DVHKISVVSEEN
+748 DVHKISVGIEKNVLEENYNEEYKEEANYDINNDSNENDSLGFEDEYEEEKEYENNNQEIAELKEKQAAQEKVENDILTEEDFEDIDNIEEITKVEEEYSEEDYNKDLEELGIEEEKSLNDTEIKSNNTKSIRQLINNTNSAEKEIVPENIEKNNEISNSLN
-760 NNKKDIEPE
+760 NNKKDNIN
-769 IDVEVEEKEISTSTA
+769 TSK
-784 VIKEEEGNNINS
+784 IKEEE
-796 DDELL
+796 L
-801 SDSDF
+801 
-806 DEIDDEADYYEEDT
+806 
-820 IVEENNENVTDEYDK
+820 K
-835 EYSNE
+835 K
-840 DYAQDLA
+840 
-847 ELGIEDDITEE
+847 TEE
-858 KANNVK
+858 T
-864 SVRQL
+864 
-869 ANENSIVEEK
+869 I
-879 EIVSEVNIE
+879 
-888 ETNNVGA
+888 
-895 NNTVSNNRNISSG
+895 
-908 IKGNEKDKEETV
+908 

-935 AQKQYQ
+935 EQKKYQ

-948 RKQLDEMKISILNFK
+948 RKQLDDMKASILNFK

-978 REEKEELSRIIQRRQ
+978 REEKEELSKIIQRRQ

-1004 EELEKE
+1004 EELEQE
-1010 RKRRE
+1010 RKRRQ

-1032 EEIQKLQE
+1032 EEILKLQE

-1049 KEYEEKVKEDAKKA
+1049 KEYEEKVREDAKRA
-1063 IQEAIEIEKIKLSKR
+1063 IQEAIEIEKIKLSKK

-1084 REIDKS
+1084 REIEKNEDVIR
-1090 EEAMKKENLKEEIK
+1090 EEIIK
-1104 EEIIEKNVADEY
+1104 EENVAEEY
-1116 DEISELTGNM
+1116 DEISELTGNIK
-1126 RNDSI
+1126 NDSI
-1131 DAYIT
+1131 DAYI
-1136 EDVIPNNIQTTN
+1136 V
-1148 ISNNNMYNQNDIIV
+1148 NNNMNNVSSIID
-1162 ENDDINSFEG
+1162 ENDNISSFED
-1172 IDEITGKRINPNRN
+1172 IDEITGKRIIPNRN
-1186 IQQPQYQ
+1186 IKENINNNHEFQNQNMNNFGIDNASINPNSNVNTQNNMNQNSNMYSNNMN
-1193 PQNINTNSMN
+1193 NINTQPNL
-1203 TNTSTSTSIQ
+1203 
-1213 TNSNINMGIT
+1213 
-1223 NMQQQEAYNR
+1223 NMQQQAYNR
-1233 SNFGYT
+1233 
-1239 QGNNFGNSE
+1239 NNFGNSE

-1256 YYNPNKKAF
+1256 YYNPNKKPF
-1265 FNLEDYGY
+1265 FNLDDYGY

>member
-1 MGKNIKQYENILEKI
+1 
-16 IIKFGIEIENRD
+16 
-28 NALEVISCLKE
+28 
-39 KKVSISTINVYPNII
+39 
-54 NIKASKV
+54 
-61 ANIIDAFVESNLPIE
+61 
-76 ILEKNP
+76 
-82 SIIEKTNGARVKKI
+82 
-96 AELLNNKV
+96 
-104 ISKKTLEKFPEI
+104 
-116 VAVGKDDNIVNILK
+116 
-130 IFQGIK
+130 
-136 VDKKYFETI
+136 
-145 GGDILAY
+145 
-152 ADSIEVKKIIAV
+152 
-164 LEKNDLLKAVL
+164 
-175 KKYPKVFYANN
+175 
-186 STVIAD
+186 
-192 IIALYKNPK
+192 
-201 EKLGVGILKKHP
+201 
-213 EILAETTKVRIQAIV
+213 
-228 NMLERN
+228 MLERN

-241 TKTPEIVYTNETK
+241 TKTPEIVYINDTK

-288 KLLRKLEFIT
+288 KLLRKLEFVT
-298 AYDDIFKNVINNDF
+298 AYDDIFKNVITNAF
-312 KEIVSA
+312 KEIVTA

-341 LNPEIISKTTPKKV
+341 LNPEIISKTTPIKV
-355 EETIRNLK
+355 EETIKNLK
-363 SLGMEQYYIK
+363 SLGMEEYYIK

-390 KTFEELDIDKEL
+390 KTFEELNIDKEI
-402 LENPVIFLDGDS
+402 LENPIIFLEGDS

-428 MSRDILKNNFI
+428 MSRDILKNTFI
-439 LVKGEY
+439 LIKGEY

-464 NIINKSTTILS
+464 DIINKSTTILS

-482 DDVKKFLESKKLLNN
+482 DEVKKFLESKKLLNN

-520 FFERNG
+520 FFEANG

-548 FDLVIENGMINEL
+548 FDLVIENGMVNEL

-579 KYLEKI
+579 RYLEKI
-585 GEDKTILALKMTGDK
+585 GEDKTIVALKMTGDK

-605 NSTDA
+605 DATDA
-610 KLDTAVEDEY
+610 KLDAAIEDEY
-620 YAQSIIESR
+620 YAQNIIESR
-629 FSDYLERDERE
+629 FSEYLEREERE
-640 LKNIREEKFFENIL
+640 LKNFREERFFESIL

-673 YSYSMIKIKS
+673 YSYSMIKIKQ

-689 TYAIE
+689 TYAVE
-694 DLGIENISV
+694 DLGIENISA

-738 SEINPQLVEK
+738 AEINPQLVEK
-748 DVHKISVVSEEN
+748 DVHKISVGIEKNVLEENYNEEYKEEANYDINSDSNENDSLGFEDEYEEANENEYENNNQKIVELEEIKEAKEKVENDILTEEDFEDIDNIEEINKAEEEYSEEDYNKDLEELGIEEEKELNNTEIKSNNTKSIRQLINNTNSAEKEMVPENIEKNNEISNSLN
-760 NNKKDIEPE
+760 NNKKDN
-769 IDVEVEEKEISTSTA
+769 SNTSK
-784 VIKEEEGNNINS
+784 IKEEE
-796 DDELL
+796 L
-801 SDSDF
+801 
-806 DEIDDEADYYEEDT
+806 
-820 IVEENNENVTDEYDK
+820 K
-835 EYSNE
+835 K
-840 DYAQDLA
+840 
-847 ELGIEDDITEE
+847 TEE
-858 KANNVK
+858 T
-864 SVRQL
+864 
-869 ANENSIVEEK
+869 I
-879 EIVSEVNIE
+879 
-888 ETNNVGA
+888 
-895 NNTVSNNRNISSG
+895 
-908 IKGNEKDKEETV
+908 

-935 AQKQYQ
+935 EQKKYQ

-948 RKQLDEMKISILNFK
+948 RKQLDDMKASILNFK
-963 KEAEERRIEEQERKY
+963 KEAEERRLEEQERKY
-978 REEKEELSRIIQRRQ
+978 REEKEELSKIIQRRQ

-1032 EEIQKLQE
+1032 EEILKLQE

-1049 KEYEEKVKEDAKKA
+1049 KEYEEKVREDAKRA
-1063 IQEAIEIEKIKLSKR
+1063 IQEAIEIEKIKLSKK

-1084 REIDKS
+1084 KEIEKNEDVIRE
-1090 EEAMKKENLKEEIK
+1090 ETIK
-1104 EEIIEKNVADEY
+1104 EENVAEEY
-1116 DEISELTGNM
+1116 DEISELTGNIK
-1126 RNDSI
+1126 NDSI
-1131 DAYIT
+1131 DAYIMSNT
-1136 EDVIPNNIQTTN
+1136 MNNVSNIIDENDN
-1148 ISNNNMYNQNDIIV
+1148 IS
-1162 ENDDINSFEG
+1162 SFED
-1172 IDEITGKRINPNRN
+1172 IDEITGKRILPNRN
-1186 IQQPQYQ
+1186 IKENINNYEFQNQNMNNFGIDNTSINPNINVNTQNNMNQNSNMYSNNMN
-1193 PQNINTNSMN
+1193 NINTQQNL
-1203 TNTSTSTSIQ
+1203 
-1213 TNSNINMGIT
+1213 
-1223 NMQQQEAYNR
+1223 NMQQQAYNR
-1233 SNFGYT
+1233 
-1239 QGNNFGNSE
+1239 NNFGNSE

-1256 YYNPNKKAF
+1256 YYNPNKKPF
-1265 FNLEDYGY
+1265 FNLDDYGY

>member
-1 MGKNIKQYENILEKI
+1 
-16 IIKFGIEIENRD
+16 
-28 NALEVISCLKE
+28 
-39 KKVSISTINVYPNII
+39 
-54 NIKASKV
+54 
-61 ANIIDAFVESNLPIE
+61 
-76 ILEKNP
+76 
-82 SIIEKTNGARVKKI
+82 
-96 AELLNNKV
+96 
-104 ISKKTLEKFPEI
+104 
-116 VAVGKDDNIVNILK
+116 
-130 IFQGIK
+130 
-136 VDKKYFETI
+136 
-145 GGDILAY
+145 
-152 ADSIEVKKIIAV
+152 
-164 LEKNDLLKAVL
+164 
-175 KKYPKVFYANN
+175 
-186 STVIAD
+186 
-192 IIALYKNPK
+192 
-201 EKLGVGILKKHP
+201 
-213 EILAETTKVRIQAIV
+213 
-228 NMLERN
+228 MLERN

-241 TKTPEIVYTNETK
+241 TKTPEIVYINDTK

-288 KLLRKLEFIT
+288 KLLRKLEFVT
-298 AYDDIFKNVINNDF
+298 AYDDIFKNVITNAF
-312 KEIVSA
+312 KEIVTA

-341 LNPEIISKTTPKKV
+341 LNPEIISKTTPIKV
-355 EETIRNLK
+355 EETIKNLK
-363 SLGMEQYYIK
+363 SLGMEEYYIK

-390 KTFEELDIDKEL
+390 KTFEELNIDKEI
-402 LENPVIFLDGDS
+402 LENPIIFLEGDS

-428 MSRDILKNNFI
+428 MSRDILKNTFI
-439 LVKGEY
+439 LIKGEY

-464 NIINKSTTILS
+464 DIINKSTTILS

-482 DDVKKFLESKKLLNN
+482 DEVKKFLESKKLLNN

-520 FFERNG
+520 FFEANG

-548 FDLVIENGMINEL
+548 FDLVIENGMVNEL

-605 NSTDA
+605 DATDA
-610 KLDTAVEDEY
+610 KLDAAIEDEY
-620 YAQSIIESR
+620 YAQNIIESR
-629 FSDYLERDERE
+629 FSEYLEREERE
-640 LKNIREEKFFENIL
+640 LKNFREERFFESIL

-673 YSYSMIKIKS
+673 YSYSMIKIKQ

-689 TYAIE
+689 TYAVE
-694 DLGIENISV
+694 DLGIENISA

-738 SEINPQLVEK
+738 AEINPQLVEK
-748 DVHKISVVSEEN
+748 DVHKISVGIEKNVLEENYNEEYKEEANYDINNDSIENDSLGFEDEYEEEEKEHENNNQEIAELEEKEAAQEKVENDILTEEDFEDIDNIEEFTKVEEKYSEEDYNKDLEELGIEEEKSLNDTEIKSNNTKSIRQLINNTNSAEKEILPENIEKNNEISNSLN
-760 NNKKDIEPE
+760 NNKKDNNN
-769 IDVEVEEKEISTSTA
+769 TSK
-784 VIKEEEGNNINS
+784 IKEEELN
-796 DDELL
+796 
-801 SDSDF
+801 
-806 DEIDDEADYYEEDT
+806 
-820 IVEENNENVTDEYDK
+820 K
-835 EYSNE
+835 
-840 DYAQDLA
+840 
-847 ELGIEDDITEE
+847 TEE
-858 KANNVK
+858 T
-864 SVRQL
+864 
-869 ANENSIVEEK
+869 I
-879 EIVSEVNIE
+879 
-888 ETNNVGA
+888 
-895 NNTVSNNRNISSG
+895 
-908 IKGNEKDKEETV
+908 

-935 AQKQYQ
+935 EQKKYQ

-948 RKQLDEMKISILNFK
+948 RKQLDDMKASILNFK

-978 REEKEELSRIIQRRQ
+978 REEKEELSKIIQRRQ

-1004 EELEKE
+1004 EELEQE
-1010 RKRRE
+1010 RKRRQ

-1032 EEIQKLQE
+1032 EEILKLQE

-1049 KEYEEKVKEDAKKA
+1049 KEYEEKVREDAKRA
-1063 IQEAIEIEKIKLSKR
+1063 IQEAIEIEKIKLSKK

-1084 REIDKS
+1084 REIEKNEDVIREKI
-1090 EEAMKKENLKEEIK
+1090 IK
-1104 EEIIEKNVADEY
+1104 EENVAEEY
-1116 DEISELTGNM
+1116 DEISELTGNIK
-1126 RNDSI
+1126 NDSI
-1131 DAYIT
+1131 DAYIV
-1136 EDVIPNNIQTTN
+1136 DNNMNNVSSIIDENDN
-1148 ISNNNMYNQNDIIV
+1148 IS
-1162 ENDDINSFEG
+1162 SFED
-1172 IDEITGKRINPNRN
+1172 IDEITGKRIIPNRN
-1186 IQQPQYQ
+1186 IKENINNNHEFQNQNMNNFGIDNASINPNMSVNTQNNINQNSNMYSNNMN
-1193 PQNINTNSMN
+1193 NINTQQNL
-1203 TNTSTSTSIQ
+1203 
-1213 TNSNINMGIT
+1213 
-1223 NMQQQEAYNR
+1223 NMQQQAYNR
-1233 SNFGYT
+1233 
-1239 QGNNFGNSE
+1239 NNFGNSE

-1256 YYNPNKKAF
+1256 YYNPNKKPF
-1265 FNLEDYGY
+1265 FNLDDYGY

>member
-1 MGKNIKQYENILEKI
+1 
-16 IIKFGIEIENRD
+16 
-28 NALEVISCLKE
+28 
-39 KKVSISTINVYPNII
+39 
-54 NIKASKV
+54 
-61 ANIIDAFVESNLPIE
+61 
-76 ILEKNP
+76 
-82 SIIEKTNGARVKKI
+82 
-96 AELLNNKV
+96 
-104 ISKKTLEKFPEI
+104 
-116 VAVGKDDNIVNILK
+116 
-130 IFQGIK
+130 
-136 VDKKYFETI
+136 
-145 GGDILAY
+145 
-152 ADSIEVKKIIAV
+152 
-164 LEKNDLLKAVL
+164 
-175 KKYPKVFYANN
+175 
-186 STVIAD
+186 
-192 IIALYKNPK
+192 
-201 EKLGVGILKKHP
+201 
-213 EILAETTKVRIQAIV
+213 
-228 NMLERN
+228 MLERN

-241 TKTPEIVYTNETK
+241 TKTPEIVYINDTK

-288 KLLRKLEFIT
+288 KLLRKLEFVT
-298 AYDDIFKNVINNDF
+298 AYDDIFKNVITNAF
-312 KEIVSA
+312 KEIVTA

-341 LNPEIISKTTPKKV
+341 LNPEIISKTTPIKV
-355 EETIRNLK
+355 EETIKNLK
-363 SLGMEQYYIK
+363 SLGMEEYYIK

-390 KTFEELDIDKEL
+390 KTFEELNIDKEI
-402 LENPVIFLDGDS
+402 LENPIIFLEGDS

-428 MSRDILKNNFI
+428 MSRDILKNTFI
-439 LVKGEY
+439 LIKGEY

-482 DDVKKFLESKKLLNN
+482 DEVKKFLESKKLLNN

-520 FFERNG
+520 FFEING

-548 FDLVIENGMINEL
+548 FDLVIENGMVKEL

-605 NSTDA
+605 DATDA
-610 KLDTAVEDEY
+610 KLDAAIEDEY
-620 YAQSIIESR
+620 YAQNIIESR
-629 FSDYLERDERE
+629 FSEYLEREERE
-640 LKNIREEKFFENIL
+640 LKNFREERFFESIL

-673 YSYSMIKIKS
+673 YSYSMIKIKQ

-689 TYAIE
+689 TYAVE
-694 DLGIENISV
+694 DLGIENISA

-738 SEINPQLVEK
+738 AEINPQLVEK
-748 DVHKISVVSEEN
+748 DVHKISVGIEKNVLEENYNEEYKEEANYDINNDSIENDSLGFEDEYEEEEKEHENNNQEIAELEEKEAAQEKVENDILTEEDFEDIDNIEEFTKVEEKYSEEDYNKDLEELGIEEEKSLNDTEIKSNNTKSIRQLINNTNSAEKEILPENIEKNNEISNSLN
-760 NNKKDIEPE
+760 NNKKDNNN
-769 IDVEVEEKEISTSTA
+769 TSK
-784 VIKEEEGNNINS
+784 IKEEELN
-796 DDELL
+796 
-801 SDSDF
+801 
-806 DEIDDEADYYEEDT
+806 
-820 IVEENNENVTDEYDK
+820 K
-835 EYSNE
+835 
-840 DYAQDLA
+840 
-847 ELGIEDDITEE
+847 TEE
-858 KANNVK
+858 T
-864 SVRQL
+864 
-869 ANENSIVEEK
+869 I
-879 EIVSEVNIE
+879 
-888 ETNNVGA
+888 
-895 NNTVSNNRNISSG
+895 
-908 IKGNEKDKEETV
+908 

-935 AQKQYQ
+935 EQKKYQ

-948 RKQLDEMKISILNFK
+948 RKQLDDMKASILNFK

-978 REEKEELSRIIQRRQ
+978 REEKEELSKIIQRRQ

-1004 EELEKE
+1004 EELEQE
-1010 RKRRE
+1010 RKRRQ

-1032 EEIQKLQE
+1032 EEILKLQE

-1049 KEYEEKVKEDAKKA
+1049 KEYEEKVKEDAKRA
-1063 IQEAIEIEKIKLSKR
+1063 IQEAIEIERIKLSKR
-1078 PVIDLS
+1078 PIIDLS
-1084 REIDKS
+1084 KEIEKNEDV
-1090 EEAMKKENLKEEIK
+1090 IK
-1104 EEIIEKNVADEY
+1104 EETIKEENAADEY
-1116 DEISELTGNM
+1116 DEISELTGDM
-1126 RNDSI
+1126 KNDSI
-1131 DAYIT
+1131 DAYIVNDGLKD
-1136 EDVIPNNIQTTN
+1136 EKNIVEAN
-1148 ISNNNMYNQNDIIV
+1148 NDIDNL
-1162 ENDDINSFEG
+1162 EE
-1172 IDEITGKRINPNRN
+1172 IDEITGKRVLQNKNVEREINRYPENNGSINNQSVSSNIGNPNDFNNLNNLNNQNVINPNNNNSLNNNMYNANN
-1186 IQQPQYQ
+1186 IQTQ
-1193 PQNINTNSMN
+1193 QNL
-1203 TNTSTSTSIQ
+1203 
-1213 TNSNINMGIT
+1213 NM
-1223 NMQQQEAYNR
+1223 EAKTYNR
-1233 SNFGYT
+1233 
-1239 QGNNFGNSE
+1239 NNFGNSE

-1256 YYNPNKKAF
+1256 YYNPNKKPF

>member
-1 MGKNIKQYENILEKI
+1 
-16 IIKFGIEIENRD
+16 
-28 NALEVISCLKE
+28 
-39 KKVSISTINVYPNII
+39 
-54 NIKASKV
+54 
-61 ANIIDAFVESNLPIE
+61 
-76 ILEKNP
+76 
-82 SIIEKTNGARVKKI
+82 
-96 AELLNNKV
+96 
-104 ISKKTLEKFPEI
+104 
-116 VAVGKDDNIVNILK
+116 
-130 IFQGIK
+130 
-136 VDKKYFETI
+136 
-145 GGDILAY
+145 
-152 ADSIEVKKIIAV
+152 
-164 LEKNDLLKAVL
+164 
-175 KKYPKVFYANN
+175 
-186 STVIAD
+186 
-192 IIALYKNPK
+192 
-201 EKLGVGILKKHP
+201 
-213 EILAETTKVRIQAIV
+213 
-228 NMLERN
+228 MLERN

-241 TKTPEIVYTNETK
+241 TKTPEIVYINDTK

-288 KLLRKLEFIT
+288 KLLRKLEFVT
-298 AYDDIFKNVINNDF
+298 AYDDIFKNVITNAF
-312 KEIVSA
+312 KEIVTA

-341 LNPEIISKTTPKKV
+341 LNPEIISKTTPIKV
-355 EETIRNLK
+355 EETIKNLK
-363 SLGMEQYYIK
+363 SLGMEEYYIK

-390 KTFEELDIDKEL
+390 KTFEELNIDKEI
-402 LENPVIFLDGDS
+402 LENPIIFLEGDS

-428 MSRDILKNNFI
+428 MSRDILKNTFI
-439 LVKGEY
+439 LIKGEY

-464 NIINKSTTILS
+464 DIINKSTTILS

-482 DDVKKFLESKKLLNN
+482 DEVKKFLESKKLLNN

-520 FFERNG
+520 FFEANG

-548 FDLVIENGMINEL
+548 FDLVIENGMVNEL

-579 KYLEKI
+579 RYLEKI

-605 NSTDA
+605 DATDA
-610 KLDTAVEDEY
+610 KLDAAIEDEY
-620 YAQSIIESR
+620 YAQNIIESR
-629 FSDYLERDERE
+629 FSEYLEREERE
-640 LKNIREEKFFENIL
+640 LKNFREERFFESIL
-654 ENILELG
+654 ESILELG

-673 YSYSMIKIKS
+673 YSYSMIKIKQ

-689 TYAIE
+689 TYAVE
-694 DLGIENISV
+694 DLGIENISA

-738 SEINPQLVEK
+738 AEINPQLVEK
-748 DVHKISVVSEEN
+748 DVHKISVGIEKNVLEENYNEEYKEEANYDINSDSNENDSLGFEEEYEEEEKEHENNNQEIAELEEKEAAQEKVENDILTEEDFEDIDNIEEFTKVEEKYSEEDYNKDLEELGIEEEKSLNDTEIKSNNTKSIRQLINNTNSAEKEILPENIEKNNEISNSLN
-760 NNKKDIEPE
+760 NNKKDNNN
-769 IDVEVEEKEISTSTA
+769 TSK
-784 VIKEEEGNNINS
+784 IKEEELN
-796 DDELL
+796 
-801 SDSDF
+801 
-806 DEIDDEADYYEEDT
+806 
-820 IVEENNENVTDEYDK
+820 K
-835 EYSNE
+835 
-840 DYAQDLA
+840 
-847 ELGIEDDITEE
+847 TEE
-858 KANNVK
+858 T
-864 SVRQL
+864 
-869 ANENSIVEEK
+869 I
-879 EIVSEVNIE
+879 
-888 ETNNVGA
+888 
-895 NNTVSNNRNISSG
+895 
-908 IKGNEKDKEETV
+908 

-935 AQKQYQ
+935 EQKKYQ

-948 RKQLDEMKISILNFK
+948 RKQLDDMKASILNFK

-978 REEKEELSRIIQRRQ
+978 REEKEELSKIIQRRQ

-1004 EELEKE
+1004 EELEQE
-1010 RKRRE
+1010 RKRRQ

-1032 EEIQKLQE
+1032 EEILKLQE

-1049 KEYEEKVKEDAKKA
+1049 KEYEEKVREDAKRA
-1063 IQEAIEIEKIKLSKR
+1063 IQEAIEIEKIKLSKK

-1084 REIDKS
+1084 REIEKNEDVIR
-1090 EEAMKKENLKEEIK
+1090 EEIIK
-1104 EEIIEKNVADEY
+1104 EENVAEEY
-1116 DEISELTGNM
+1116 DEISELTGNIK
-1126 RNDSI
+1126 NDSI
-1131 DAYIT
+1131 DAYIV
-1136 EDVIPNNIQTTN
+1136 DNNMNNVSSIIDENDN
-1148 ISNNNMYNQNDIIV
+1148 IS
-1162 ENDDINSFEG
+1162 SFED
-1172 IDEITGKRINPNRN
+1172 IDEITGKRIIPNRN
-1186 IQQPQYQ
+1186 IKENINNNHEFQNQNMNNFGIDNASINPNMSVNTQNNINQNSNMYSNNMN
-1193 PQNINTNSMN
+1193 NINTQQNL
-1203 TNTSTSTSIQ
+1203 
-1213 TNSNINMGIT
+1213 
-1223 NMQQQEAYNR
+1223 NMQQQAYNR
-1233 SNFGYT
+1233 
-1239 QGNNFGNSE
+1239 NNFGNSE

-1256 YYNPNKKAF
+1256 YYNPNKKPF
-1265 FNLEDYGY
+1265 FNLDDYGY

>member
-1 MGKNIKQYENILEKI
+1 
-16 IIKFGIEIENRD
+16 
-28 NALEVISCLKE
+28 
-39 KKVSISTINVYPNII
+39 
-54 NIKASKV
+54 
-61 ANIIDAFVESNLPIE
+61 
-76 ILEKNP
+76 
-82 SIIEKTNGARVKKI
+82 
-96 AELLNNKV
+96 
-104 ISKKTLEKFPEI
+104 
-116 VAVGKDDNIVNILK
+116 
-130 IFQGIK
+130 
-136 VDKKYFETI
+136 
-145 GGDILAY
+145 
-152 ADSIEVKKIIAV
+152 
-164 LEKNDLLKAVL
+164 
-175 KKYPKVFYANN
+175 
-186 STVIAD
+186 
-192 IIALYKNPK
+192 
-201 EKLGVGILKKHP
+201 
-213 EILAETTKVRIQAIV
+213 
-228 NMLERN
+228 MLERN

-241 TKTPEIVYTNETK
+241 TKTPEIVYINDTK

-288 KLLRKLEFIT
+288 KLLRKLEFVT
-298 AYDDIFKNVINNDF
+298 AYDDIFKNVITNAF
-312 KEIVSA
+312 KEIVTA

-341 LNPEIISKTTPKKV
+341 LNPEIISKTTPIKV
-355 EETIRNLK
+355 EETIKNLK
-363 SLGMEQYYIK
+363 SLGMEEYYIK

-390 KTFEELDIDKEL
+390 KTFEELNIDKEI
-402 LENPVIFLDGDS
+402 LENPIIFLEGDS

-428 MSRDILKNNFI
+428 MSRDILKNTFI
-439 LVKGEY
+439 LIKGEY

-464 NIINKSTTILS
+464 DIINKSTTILS

-482 DDVKKFLESKKLLNN
+482 DEVKKFLESKKLLNN

-520 FFERNG
+520 FFEANG

-548 FDLVIENGMINEL
+548 FDLVIENGMVNEL

-605 NSTDA
+605 DATDA
-610 KLDTAVEDEY
+610 KLDAAIEDEY
-620 YAQSIIESR
+620 YAQNIIESR
-629 FSDYLERDERE
+629 FSEYLEREERE
-640 LKNIREEKFFENIL
+640 LKNFREERFFESIL

-673 YSYSMIKIKS
+673 YSYSMIKIKQD
-683 NLNKLI
+683 LNKLI
-689 TYAIE
+689 TYAVE
-694 DLGIENISV
+694 DLGIENISA

-738 SEINPQLVEK
+738 AEINPQLVEK
-748 DVHKISVVSEEN
+748 DVHKISVGIEKNVLEENYNEEYKEEANYDINNDSIENDSLGFEDEYEEEEKEHENNNQEIAELEEKEAAQEKVENDILTEEDFEDIDNIEEFTKVEEKYSEEDYNKDLEELGIEEEKSLNDTEIKSNNTKSIRQLINNTNSAEKEILPENIEKNNEISNSLN
-760 NNKKDIEPE
+760 NNKKDNNN
-769 IDVEVEEKEISTSTA
+769 TSK
-784 VIKEEEGNNINS
+784 IKEEELN
-796 DDELL
+796 
-801 SDSDF
+801 
-806 DEIDDEADYYEEDT
+806 
-820 IVEENNENVTDEYDK
+820 K
-835 EYSNE
+835 
-840 DYAQDLA
+840 
-847 ELGIEDDITEE
+847 TEE
-858 KANNVK
+858 T
-864 SVRQL
+864 
-869 ANENSIVEEK
+869 I
-879 EIVSEVNIE
+879 
-888 ETNNVGA
+888 
-895 NNTVSNNRNISSG
+895 
-908 IKGNEKDKEETV
+908 

-935 AQKQYQ
+935 EQKKYQ

-948 RKQLDEMKISILNFK
+948 RKQLDDMKASILNFK

-978 REEKEELSRIIQRRQ
+978 REEKEELSKIIQRRQ

-1004 EELEKE
+1004 EELEQE
-1010 RKRRE
+1010 RKKRQ

-1032 EEIQKLQE
+1032 EEILKLQE

-1049 KEYEEKVKEDAKKA
+1049 KEYEEKVREDAKRA
-1063 IQEAIEIEKIKLSKR
+1063 IQEAIEIEKIKLSKK

-1084 REIDKS
+1084 REIEKNEDVIR
-1090 EEAMKKENLKEEIK
+1090 EETIK
-1104 EEIIEKNVADEY
+1104 EENVAEEY
-1116 DEISELTGNM
+1116 DEISELTGNIK
-1126 RNDSI
+1126 NDSI
-1131 DAYIT
+1131 DAYIMS
-1136 EDVIPNNIQTTN
+1136 NNMNNVSNIIDENDN
-1148 ISNNNMYNQNDIIV
+1148 IS
-1162 ENDDINSFEG
+1162 SFED
-1172 IDEITGKRINPNRN
+1172 IDEITGKRILPNRN
-1186 IQQPQYQ
+1186 IKENINNNNHEFQNQNMNNFGIDNTSINPNINVNTQNNMNQNSNMYSNNMN
-1193 PQNINTNSMN
+1193 NINTQPNL
-1203 TNTSTSTSIQ
+1203 
-1213 TNSNINMGIT
+1213 
-1223 NMQQQEAYNR
+1223 NMQQQAYNR
-1233 SNFGYT
+1233 
-1239 QGNNFGNSE
+1239 NNFGNSE

-1256 YYNPNKKAF
+1256 YYNPNKKPF
-1265 FNLEDYGY
+1265 FNLDDYGY

>member
-1 MGKNIKQYENILEKI
+1 
-16 IIKFGIEIENRD
+16 
-28 NALEVISCLKE
+28 
-39 KKVSISTINVYPNII
+39 
-54 NIKASKV
+54 
-61 ANIIDAFVESNLPIE
+61 
-76 ILEKNP
+76 
-82 SIIEKTNGARVKKI
+82 
-96 AELLNNKV
+96 
-104 ISKKTLEKFPEI
+104 
-116 VAVGKDDNIVNILK
+116 
-130 IFQGIK
+130 
-136 VDKKYFETI
+136 
-145 GGDILAY
+145 
-152 ADSIEVKKIIAV
+152 
-164 LEKNDLLKAVL
+164 
-175 KKYPKVFYANN
+175 
-186 STVIAD
+186 
-192 IIALYKNPK
+192 
-201 EKLGVGILKKHP
+201 
-213 EILAETTKVRIQAIV
+213 
-228 NMLERN
+228 MLERN

-241 TKTPEIVYTNETK
+241 TKTPEIVYVNDTK

-288 KLLRKLEFIT
+288 KLLRKLEFVT
-298 AYDDIFKNVINNDF
+298 AYDDIFKNVITNAF
-312 KEIVSA
+312 KEIVTA

-341 LNPEIISKTTPKKV
+341 LNPEIISKTTPIKV
-355 EETIRNLK
+355 EETIKNLK
-363 SLGMEQYYIK
+363 SLGMEEYYIK

-390 KTFEELDIDKEL
+390 KTFEELNIDKEI
-402 LENPVIFLDGDS
+402 LENPIIFLEGDS

-428 MSRDILKNNFI
+428 MSRDILKNTFI
-439 LVKGEY
+439 LIKGEY

-464 NIINKSTTILS
+464 DIINKSTTILS

-482 DDVKKFLESKKLLNN
+482 DEVKKFLESKKLLNN

-520 FFERNG
+520 FFEANG

-548 FDLVIENGMINEL
+548 FDLVIENGMVNEL

-605 NSTDA
+605 DATDA
-610 KLDTAVEDEY
+610 KLDAAIEDEY
-620 YAQSIIESR
+620 YAQNIIESR
-629 FSDYLERDERE
+629 FSEYLEREERE
-640 LKNIREEKFFENIL
+640 LKNFREERFFESIL

-673 YSYSMIKIKS
+673 YSYSMIKIKQ

-689 TYAIE
+689 TYAVE
-694 DLGIENISV
+694 DLGIENISA

-738 SEINPQLVEK
+738 AEINPQLVEK
-748 DVHKISVVSEEN
+748 DVHKISVGIEKNVLEENYNEEYKEEANYDINNDSNENDSLGFEDEYEEEKEYENNNQEIAELKEKQAAQEKVENDILTEEDFEDIDNIEEITKVEEEYSEEDYNKDLEELGIEEEKSLNDTEIKSNNTKSIRQLINNTNSAEKEIVPENIEKNNEISNSLN
-760 NNKKDIEPE
+760 NNKKDNIN
-769 IDVEVEEKEISTSTA
+769 TSK
-784 VIKEEEGNNINS
+784 IKEEE
-796 DDELL
+796 L
-801 SDSDF
+801 
-806 DEIDDEADYYEEDT
+806 
-820 IVEENNENVTDEYDK
+820 K
-835 EYSNE
+835 K
-840 DYAQDLA
+840 
-847 ELGIEDDITEE
+847 TEE
-858 KANNVK
+858 T
-864 SVRQL
+864 
-869 ANENSIVEEK
+869 I
-879 EIVSEVNIE
+879 
-888 ETNNVGA
+888 
-895 NNTVSNNRNISSG
+895 
-908 IKGNEKDKEETV
+908 

-935 AQKQYQ
+935 EQKKYQ

-948 RKQLDEMKISILNFK
+948 RKQLDDMKASILNFK

-978 REEKEELSRIIQRRQ
+978 REEKEELSKIIQRRQ

-1004 EELEKE
+1004 EELEQE
-1010 RKRRE
+1010 RKRRQ

-1032 EEIQKLQE
+1032 EEILKLQE

-1049 KEYEEKVKEDAKKA
+1049 KEYEEKVREDAKRA
-1063 IQEAIEIEKIKLSKR
+1063 IQEAIEIEKIKLSKK

-1084 REIDKS
+1084 REIEKNEDVIR
-1090 EEAMKKENLKEEIK
+1090 EEIIK
-1104 EEIIEKNVADEY
+1104 EENVAEEY
-1116 DEISELTGNM
+1116 DEISELTGNIK
-1126 RNDSI
+1126 NDSI
-1131 DAYIT
+1131 DAYIMS
-1136 EDVIPNNIQTTN
+1136 NNMNNVSNIIDENDN
-1148 ISNNNMYNQNDIIV
+1148 IS
-1162 ENDDINSFEG
+1162 SFED
-1172 IDEITGKRINPNRN
+1172 IDEITGKRILPNRN
-1186 IQQPQYQ
+1186 IKENINNNHEFQNQNMNNFGIDNASINPNINVNTQNNMNQNSNMYSNNMN
-1193 PQNINTNSMN
+1193 NINTQPNL
-1203 TNTSTSTSIQ
+1203 
-1213 TNSNINMGIT
+1213 
-1223 NMQQQEAYNR
+1223 NMQQQAYNR
-1233 SNFGYT
+1233 
-1239 QGNNFGNSE
+1239 NNFGNSE

-1256 YYNPNKKAF
+1256 YYNPNKKPF
-1265 FNLEDYGY
+1265 FNLDDYGY

>member
-1 MGKNIKQYENILEKI
+1 MGKNVKQYENILEKI
-16 IIKFGIEIENRD
+16 IIKFGIEIENRE

-61 ANIIDAFVESNLPIE
+61 ANIIEAFVESNLPIE

-116 VAVGKDDNIVNILK
+116 VAVGKDDNIVSILK

-136 VDKKYFETI
+136 VDKKYFETV

-152 ADSIEVKKIIAV
+152 ADAVELKKIIAV

-175 KKYPKVFYANN
+175 KRYPKVFYANN
-186 STVIAD
+186 SSVIED
-192 IIALYKNPK
+192 IITLYKNPK
-201 EKLGVGILKKHP
+201 EKLGIGILKKHP

-241 TKTPEIVYTNETK
+241 TKTPEIVYMNETK

-277 EILTYDEVSVN
+277 EILAYDEVSVN

-298 AYDDIFKNVINNDF
+298 AYDDIFKNVITNDF

-355 EETIRNLK
+355 EETIKNLK

-383 QKILDIV
+383 QKIIDIV

-610 KLDTAVEDEY
+610 KLDAAVEDEY

-738 SEINPQLVEK
+738 AEINPQLVEK
-748 DVHKISVVSEEN
+748 DVHKISVATEEN
-760 NNKKDIEPE
+760 DKFIEKDVKDE
-769 IDVEVEEKEISTSTA
+769 IVEVEVEEDTETKVVELN
-784 VIKEEEGNNINS
+784 E
-796 DDELL
+796 DELL

-806 DEIDDEADYYEEDT
+806 EDIEEEDEIEEELDT
-820 IVEENNENVTDEYDK
+820 ENKNNLNDSNNSSSLDNSNHNEE
-835 EYSNE
+835 EYSSE
-840 DYAQDLA
+840 DYEQDLA
-847 ELGIEDDITEE
+847 DLGIEEDIIDEKTNNTKKIREIANVNKTVKEENKVANVEKISTVGIQNVYADE
-858 KANNVK
+858 KA
-864 SVRQL
+864 
-869 ANENSIVEEK
+869 
-879 EIVSEVNIE
+879 
-888 ETNNVGA
+888 
-895 NNTVSNNRNISSG
+895 
-908 IKGNEKDKEETV
+908 KEETV

-1136 EDVIPNNIQTTN
+1136 EDVIPNNIQTNN

-1186 IQQPQYQ
+1186 IQKPQYQ
-1193 PQNINTNSMN
+1193 PQNINSSNTTTN
-1203 TNTSTSTSIQ
+1203 I
-1213 TNSNINMGIT
+1213 NSNINMGIT

-1239 QGNNFGNSE
+1239 QGNNFGKSE

-1256 YYNPNKKAF
+1256 YYNPNKKPF

>member
-1 MGKNIKQYENILEKI
+1 
-16 IIKFGIEIENRD
+16 
-28 NALEVISCLKE
+28 
-39 KKVSISTINVYPNII
+39 
-54 NIKASKV
+54 
-61 ANIIDAFVESNLPIE
+61 
-76 ILEKNP
+76 
-82 SIIEKTNGARVKKI
+82 
-96 AELLNNKV
+96 
-104 ISKKTLEKFPEI
+104 
-116 VAVGKDDNIVNILK
+116 
-130 IFQGIK
+130 
-136 VDKKYFETI
+136 
-145 GGDILAY
+145 
-152 ADSIEVKKIIAV
+152 
-164 LEKNDLLKAVL
+164 
-175 KKYPKVFYANN
+175 
-186 STVIAD
+186 
-192 IIALYKNPK
+192 
-201 EKLGVGILKKHP
+201 
-213 EILAETTKVRIQAIV
+213 
-228 NMLERN
+228 MLERN

-241 TKTPEIVYTNETK
+241 TKTPEIVYINDTK

-288 KLLRKLEFIT
+288 KLLRKLEFVT
-298 AYDDIFKNVINNDF
+298 AYDDIFKNVITNAF
-312 KEIVSA
+312 KEIVTA

-341 LNPEIISKTTPKKV
+341 LNPEIISKTTPIKV
-355 EETIRNLK
+355 EETIKNLK
-363 SLGMEQYYIK
+363 SLGMEEYYIK

-390 KTFEELDIDKEL
+390 KTFEELNIDKEI
-402 LENPVIFLDGDS
+402 LENPIIFLEGDS

-428 MSRDILKNNFI
+428 MSRDILKNTFI
-439 LVKGEY
+439 LIKGEY

-464 NIINKSTTILS
+464 DIINKSTTILS

-482 DDVKKFLESKKLLNN
+482 DEVKKFLESKKLLNN

-520 FFERNG
+520 FFEANG

-548 FDLVIENGMINEL
+548 FDLVIENGMVNEL

-605 NSTDA
+605 DATDA
-610 KLDTAVEDEY
+610 KLDAAIEDEY
-620 YAQSIIESR
+620 YAQNIIESR
-629 FSDYLERDERE
+629 FSEYLEREERE
-640 LKNIREEKFFENIL
+640 LKNFREERFFESIL

-673 YSYSMIKIKS
+673 YSYSMIKIKQ

-689 TYAIE
+689 IYAVE
-694 DLGIENISV
+694 DLGIENISA

-738 SEINPQLVEK
+738 AEINPQLVEK
-748 DVHKISVVSEEN
+748 DVHKISVGIEKNVLEENYNEEYKEEANYDINNDSNENDSLGFEDEYEEEKEYENNNQEIAELEEKEAAQEKVENDILTEEDFEDIDNIEEITKVEEEYSEEDYNKDLEELGIEEEKVLNNAEIKSNNTKSIRQLINNTNSAEKEILPENIEKNNEISNSLN
-760 NNKKDIEPE
+760 NNKKDNSN
-769 IDVEVEEKEISTSTA
+769 ISK
-784 VIKEEEGNNINS
+784 IKEEE
-796 DDELL
+796 L
-801 SDSDF
+801 
-806 DEIDDEADYYEEDT
+806 
-820 IVEENNENVTDEYDK
+820 K
-835 EYSNE
+835 K
-840 DYAQDLA
+840 
-847 ELGIEDDITEE
+847 TEE
-858 KANNVK
+858 T
-864 SVRQL
+864 
-869 ANENSIVEEK
+869 I
-879 EIVSEVNIE
+879 
-888 ETNNVGA
+888 
-895 NNTVSNNRNISSG
+895 
-908 IKGNEKDKEETV
+908 

-935 AQKQYQ
+935 EQKKYQ

-948 RKQLDEMKISILNFK
+948 RKQLDDMKASILNFK

-978 REEKEELSRIIQRRQ
+978 REEKEELSKIIQRRQ

-1004 EELEKE
+1004 EELEQE
-1010 RKRRE
+1010 RKRRQ

-1032 EEIQKLQE
+1032 EEILKLQE

-1049 KEYEEKVKEDAKKA
+1049 KEYEEKVREDAKRA
-1063 IQEAIEIEKIKLSKR
+1063 IQEAIEIEKIKLSKK

-1084 REIDKS
+1084 REIEKNEDVIR
-1090 EEAMKKENLKEEIK
+1090 EEIIK
-1104 EEIIEKNVADEY
+1104 EENVAEEY
-1116 DEISELTGNM
+1116 DEISELTGNIK
-1126 RNDSI
+1126 NDSI
-1131 DAYIT
+1131 DAYI
-1136 EDVIPNNIQTTN
+1136 V
-1148 ISNNNMYNQNDIIV
+1148 NNNMNNVSSIID
-1162 ENDDINSFEG
+1162 ENDNISSFED
-1172 IDEITGKRINPNRN
+1172 IDEITGKRIIPNRN
-1186 IQQPQYQ
+1186 IKENINNNHEFQNQNMNNFGIDNSSINPNISVNTQNNMNQNSNMYSNNMN
-1193 PQNINTNSMN
+1193 NINTQPNL
-1203 TNTSTSTSIQ
+1203 
-1213 TNSNINMGIT
+1213 
-1223 NMQQQEAYNR
+1223 NMQQQAYNR
-1233 SNFGYT
+1233 
-1239 QGNNFGNSE
+1239 NNFGNSE

-1256 YYNPNKKAF
+1256 YYNPNKKPF
-1265 FNLEDYGY
+1265 FNLDDYGY

>member
-186 STVIAD
+186 SAVIED
-192 IIALYKNPK
+192 IIKLYKNPK
-201 EKLGVGILKKHP
+201 EKLGIGILKKHP

-288 KLLRKLEFIT
+288 KLLRKLEFVT
-298 AYDDIFKNVINNDF
+298 AYDDIFKNVITNAF
-312 KEIVSA
+312 KEIVTA

-341 LNPEIISKTTPKKV
+341 LNPEIISKTTPIKV
-355 EETIRNLK
+355 EETIKNLK
-363 SLGMEQYYIK
+363 SLGMEEYYIK

-390 KTFEELDIDKEL
+390 KTFEELNIDKEI
-402 LENPVIFLDGDS
+402 LENPIIFLEGDS

-428 MSRDILKNNFI
+428 MSRDILKNTFI
-439 LVKGEY
+439 LIKGEY

-464 NIINKSTTILS
+464 DIINKSTTILS

-482 DDVKKFLESKKLLNN
+482 DEVKKFLESKKLLNN

-520 FFERNG
+520 FFEANG

-536 LLCRPILNIEKN
+536 LLCRPIINIEKN
-548 FDLVIENGMINEL
+548 FDLVIENGMVNEL

-605 NSTDA
+605 NATDS
-610 KLDTAVEDEY
+610 KLDEAIEDEY
-620 YAQSIIESR
+620 YAQTIIESK
-629 FSDYLERDERE
+629 FSDYLEREERE
-640 LKNIREEKFFENIL
+640 LKNFREEKFQDNIL
-654 ENILELG
+654 KNILDLG
-661 IVRKKFEYYKCG
+661 IVRKKFEYYKC
-673 YSYSMIKIKS
+673 
-683 NLNKLI
+683 
-689 TYAIE
+689 
-694 DLGIENISV
+694 
-703 KDKIYIIVLSI
+703 
-714 LGNKKVSEKEAE
+714 
-726 EVCRSIIKKEKE
+726 
-738 SEINPQLVEK
+738 
-748 DVHKISVVSEEN
+748 
-760 NNKKDIEPE
+760 
-769 IDVEVEEKEISTSTA
+769 
-784 VIKEEEGNNINS
+784 
-796 DDELL
+796 
-801 SDSDF
+801 
-806 DEIDDEADYYEEDT
+806 
-820 IVEENNENVTDEYDK
+820 
-835 EYSNE
+835 
-840 DYAQDLA
+840 
-847 ELGIEDDITEE
+847 
-858 KANNVK
+858 
-864 SVRQL
+864 
-869 ANENSIVEEK
+869 
-879 EIVSEVNIE
+879 
-888 ETNNVGA
+888 
-895 NNTVSNNRNISSG
+895 
-908 IKGNEKDKEETV
+908 
-920 DKYKIDIEELKRERE
+920 
-935 AQKQYQ
+935 
-941 ENEMLRL
+941 
-948 RKQLDEMKISILNFK
+948 
-963 KEAEERRIEEQERKY
+963 RIF
-978 REEKEELSRIIQRRQ
+978 I
-993 EKELEELRKRN
+993 
-1004 EELEKE
+1004 
-1010 RKRRE
+1010 
-1015 EEDIQR
+1015 
-1021 KIAEEAERITR
+1021 
-1032 EEIQKLQE
+1032 
-1040 ELKQKEKIQ
+1040 
-1049 KEYEEKVKEDAKKA
+1049 
-1063 IQEAIEIEKIKLSKR
+1063 
-1078 PVIDLS
+1078 
-1084 REIDKS
+1084 
-1090 EEAMKKENLKEEIK
+1090 
-1104 EEIIEKNVADEY
+1104 
-1116 DEISELTGNM
+1116 
-1126 RNDSI
+1126 
-1131 DAYIT
+1131 
-1136 EDVIPNNIQTTN
+1136 
-1148 ISNNNMYNQNDIIV
+1148 
-1162 ENDDINSFEG
+1162 
-1172 IDEITGKRINPNRN
+1172 
-1186 IQQPQYQ
+1186 
-1193 PQNINTNSMN
+1193 
-1203 TNTSTSTSIQ
+1203 
-1213 TNSNINMGIT
+1213 
-1223 NMQQQEAYNR
+1223 
-1233 SNFGYT
+1233 
-1239 QGNNFGNSE
+1239 
-1248 EFNRTIDA
+1248 
-1256 YYNPNKKAF
+1256 
-1265 FNLEDYGY
+1265 
-1273 ILNAVNEEEQ
+1273 
-1283 KRIQTEMNE
+1283 
-1292 LYKRKKNN
+1292 
-1300 YYDA
+1300 

>member
-1 MGKNIKQYENILEKI
+1 
-16 IIKFGIEIENRD
+16 
-28 NALEVISCLKE
+28 
-39 KKVSISTINVYPNII
+39 
-54 NIKASKV
+54 
-61 ANIIDAFVESNLPIE
+61 
-76 ILEKNP
+76 
-82 SIIEKTNGARVKKI
+82 
-96 AELLNNKV
+96 
-104 ISKKTLEKFPEI
+104 
-116 VAVGKDDNIVNILK
+116 
-130 IFQGIK
+130 
-136 VDKKYFETI
+136 
-145 GGDILAY
+145 
-152 ADSIEVKKIIAV
+152 
-164 LEKNDLLKAVL
+164 
-175 KKYPKVFYANN
+175 
-186 STVIAD
+186 
-192 IIALYKNPK
+192 
-201 EKLGVGILKKHP
+201 
-213 EILAETTKVRIQAIV
+213 
-228 NMLERN
+228 MLERN

-241 TKTPEIVYTNETK
+241 TKTPEIVYINDTK

-288 KLLRKLEFIT
+288 KLLRKLEFVT
-298 AYDDIFKNVINNDF
+298 AYDDIFKNVITNAF
-312 KEIVSA
+312 KEIVTA

-341 LNPEIISKTTPKKV
+341 LNPEIISKTTPIKV
-355 EETIRNLK
+355 EETIKNLI
-363 SLGMEQYYIK
+363 SLGMEEYYIK

-390 KTFEELDIDKEL
+390 KTFEELNIDKEI
-402 LENPVIFLDGDS
+402 LENPIIFLEGDS

-428 MSRDILKNNFI
+428 MSRDILKNTFI
-439 LVKGEY
+439 LIKGEY

-464 NIINKSTTILS
+464 DIINKSTTILS

-482 DDVKKFLESKKLLNN
+482 DEVKKFLESKKLLNN

-520 FFERNG
+520 FFEANG

-548 FDLVIENGMINEL
+548 FDLVIENGMVNEL

-605 NSTDA
+605 DATDA
-610 KLDTAVEDEY
+610 KLDAAIEDEY
-620 YAQSIIESR
+620 YAQNIIESR
-629 FSDYLERDERE
+629 FSEYLEREERE
-640 LKNIREEKFFENIL
+640 LKNFREERFFESIL

-673 YSYSMIKIKS
+673 YSYSMIKIKQ

-689 TYAIE
+689 TYAVE
-694 DLGIENISV
+694 DLGIENISA

-738 SEINPQLVEK
+738 AEINPQLVEK
-748 DVHKISVVSEEN
+748 DVHKISVGIEKNVLEENYNEEYKEEANYDINNESVENDSLGFEDEYEEEKEYENNNQEIAELKEKQAAQEKVENDILTEEDFEDIDNIEEITKVEEEYSEEDYNKDLEELGIEEEKSLNNTEMKSNNTKSIRQLINNTNSAEKEMLPENIEKNNEISNSLN
-760 NNKKDIEPE
+760 NNKKDNSN
-769 IDVEVEEKEISTSTA
+769 ISK
-784 VIKEEEGNNINS
+784 IKEEE
-796 DDELL
+796 L
-801 SDSDF
+801 
-806 DEIDDEADYYEEDT
+806 
-820 IVEENNENVTDEYDK
+820 K
-835 EYSNE
+835 K
-840 DYAQDLA
+840 
-847 ELGIEDDITEE
+847 TEE
-858 KANNVK
+858 T
-864 SVRQL
+864 
-869 ANENSIVEEK
+869 I
-879 EIVSEVNIE
+879 
-888 ETNNVGA
+888 
-895 NNTVSNNRNISSG
+895 
-908 IKGNEKDKEETV
+908 

-935 AQKQYQ
+935 EQKKYQ

-948 RKQLDEMKISILNFK
+948 RKQLDDMKASILNFK

-978 REEKEELSRIIQRRQ
+978 REEKEELSKIIQRRQ

-1004 EELEKE
+1004 EELEQE
-1010 RKRRE
+1010 RKRRQ

-1032 EEIQKLQE
+1032 EEILKLQE

-1049 KEYEEKVKEDAKKA
+1049 KEYEEKVREDAKRA
-1063 IQEAIEIEKIKLSKR
+1063 IQEAIEIEKIKLSKK

-1084 REIDKS
+1084 REIEKNEDVIR
-1090 EEAMKKENLKEEIK
+1090 EEIIK
-1104 EEIIEKNVADEY
+1104 EENVAEEY
-1116 DEISELTGNM
+1116 DEISELTGNIK
-1126 RNDSI
+1126 NDSI
-1131 DAYIT
+1131 DAYIMGNT
-1136 EDVIPNNIQTTN
+1136 MNNVSNIIDENDN
-1148 ISNNNMYNQNDIIV
+1148 IS
-1162 ENDDINSFEG
+1162 SFED
-1172 IDEITGKRINPNRN
+1172 IDEITGKRIIPNRN
-1186 IQQPQYQ
+1186 IKENINNNHEFQNQNMNNFGIDNASINPNMSVNTQNNINQNSNMYSNNMN
-1193 PQNINTNSMN
+1193 NINTQQNL
-1203 TNTSTSTSIQ
+1203 
-1213 TNSNINMGIT
+1213 
-1223 NMQQQEAYNR
+1223 NMQQQAYNR
-1233 SNFGYT
+1233 
-1239 QGNNFGNSE
+1239 NNFGNSE

-1256 YYNPNKKAF
+1256 YYNPNKKPF
-1265 FNLEDYGY
+1265 FNLDDYGY

>member
-1 MGKNIKQYENILEKI
+1 
-16 IIKFGIEIENRD
+16 
-28 NALEVISCLKE
+28 
-39 KKVSISTINVYPNII
+39 
-54 NIKASKV
+54 
-61 ANIIDAFVESNLPIE
+61 
-76 ILEKNP
+76 
-82 SIIEKTNGARVKKI
+82 
-96 AELLNNKV
+96 
-104 ISKKTLEKFPEI
+104 
-116 VAVGKDDNIVNILK
+116 
-130 IFQGIK
+130 
-136 VDKKYFETI
+136 
-145 GGDILAY
+145 
-152 ADSIEVKKIIAV
+152 
-164 LEKNDLLKAVL
+164 
-175 KKYPKVFYANN
+175 
-186 STVIAD
+186 
-192 IIALYKNPK
+192 
-201 EKLGVGILKKHP
+201 
-213 EILAETTKVRIQAIV
+213 
-228 NMLERN
+228 MLERN

-241 TKTPEIVYTNETK
+241 TKTPEIVYINDTK

-288 KLLRKLEFIT
+288 KLLRKLEFVT
-298 AYDDIFKNVINNDF
+298 AYDDIFKNVITNAF
-312 KEIVSA
+312 KEIVTA

-341 LNPEIISKTTPKKV
+341 LNPEIISKTTPIKV
-355 EETIRNLK
+355 EETIKNLK
-363 SLGMEQYYIK
+363 SLGMEEYYIK

-390 KTFEELDIDKEL
+390 KTFEELNIDKEI
-402 LENPVIFLDGDS
+402 LENPIIFLEGDS

-428 MSRDILKNNFI
+428 MSRDILKNTFI
-439 LVKGEY
+439 LIKGEY

-464 NIINKSTTILS
+464 DIINKSTTILS

-482 DDVKKFLESKKLLNN
+482 DEVKKFLESKKLLNN

-520 FFERNG
+520 FFETNG

-548 FDLVIENGMINEL
+548 FDLVIENGMVNEL

-579 KYLEKI
+579 SYLEKI

-605 NSTDA
+605 DATDA
-610 KLDTAVEDEY
+610 KLDAAIEDEY
-620 YAQSIIESR
+620 YAQNIIESR
-629 FSDYLERDERE
+629 FSEYLEREERE
-640 LKNIREEKFFENIL
+640 LKNFREERFFESIL

-673 YSYSMIKIKS
+673 YSYSMIKIKQ

-689 TYAIE
+689 TYAVE
-694 DLGIENISV
+694 DLGIENISA

-738 SEINPQLVEK
+738 AEINPQLVEK
-748 DVHKISVVSEEN
+748 DVHKISVGIEKNVLEENYNEEYKEEANYDINTDSTENDSLGFEDEYEEANENEYENNNQKIVELEETEAVQEKVENDILTEEDFEDIDNIEEITKVEEEYSEEDYNKDLEELGIEEEKELNNTEVKSNNTKSIRQLINNTNSAEKEIVPENIEKNNEISNSLN
-760 NNKKDIEPE
+760 NNKKDNIN
-769 IDVEVEEKEISTSTA
+769 TSK
-784 VIKEEEGNNINS
+784 IKEEE
-796 DDELL
+796 L
-801 SDSDF
+801 
-806 DEIDDEADYYEEDT
+806 
-820 IVEENNENVTDEYDK
+820 K
-835 EYSNE
+835 K
-840 DYAQDLA
+840 
-847 ELGIEDDITEE
+847 TEE
-858 KANNVK
+858 T
-864 SVRQL
+864 
-869 ANENSIVEEK
+869 I
-879 EIVSEVNIE
+879 
-888 ETNNVGA
+888 
-895 NNTVSNNRNISSG
+895 
-908 IKGNEKDKEETV
+908 

-935 AQKQYQ
+935 EQKKYQ

-948 RKQLDEMKISILNFK
+948 RKQLDDMKASILNFK

-978 REEKEELSRIIQRRQ
+978 REEKEELSKIIQRRQ

-1010 RKRRE
+1010 RKRRQ

-1032 EEIQKLQE
+1032 EEILKLQE

-1049 KEYEEKVKEDAKKA
+1049 KEYEEKVREDAKRA
-1063 IQEAIEIEKIKLSKR
+1063 IQEAIEIEKIKLSKK

-1084 REIDKS
+1084 REIEKNEDVIR
-1090 EEAMKKENLKEEIK
+1090 EEIIK
-1104 EEIIEKNVADEY
+1104 EENVAEEY
-1116 DEISELTGNM
+1116 DEISELTGNIK
-1126 RNDSI
+1126 NDSI
-1131 DAYIT
+1131 DAYI
-1136 EDVIPNNIQTTN
+1136 V
-1148 ISNNNMYNQNDIIV
+1148 NNNMNNVSNIID
-1162 ENDDINSFEG
+1162 ENDNISSFED
-1172 IDEITGKRINPNRN
+1172 IDEITGKRIIPNRN
-1186 IQQPQYQ
+1186 IKENINNNHEFQNQNMNNFGIENASINPNINVNTQNNMNQNSNMYSNNMN
-1193 PQNINTNSMN
+1193 NINTQPNL
-1203 TNTSTSTSIQ
+1203 
-1213 TNSNINMGIT
+1213 
-1223 NMQQQEAYNR
+1223 NMQQQAYNR
-1233 SNFGYT
+1233 
-1239 QGNNFGNSE
+1239 NNFGNSE

-1256 YYNPNKKAF
+1256 YYNPNKKPF
-1265 FNLEDYGY
+1265 FNLDDYGY

>member
-1 MGKNIKQYENILEKI
+1 
-16 IIKFGIEIENRD
+16 
-28 NALEVISCLKE
+28 
-39 KKVSISTINVYPNII
+39 
-54 NIKASKV
+54 
-61 ANIIDAFVESNLPIE
+61 
-76 ILEKNP
+76 
-82 SIIEKTNGARVKKI
+82 
-96 AELLNNKV
+96 
-104 ISKKTLEKFPEI
+104 
-116 VAVGKDDNIVNILK
+116 
-130 IFQGIK
+130 
-136 VDKKYFETI
+136 
-145 GGDILAY
+145 
-152 ADSIEVKKIIAV
+152 
-164 LEKNDLLKAVL
+164 
-175 KKYPKVFYANN
+175 
-186 STVIAD
+186 
-192 IIALYKNPK
+192 
-201 EKLGVGILKKHP
+201 
-213 EILAETTKVRIQAIV
+213 
-228 NMLERN
+228 MLERN

-241 TKTPEIVYTNETK
+241 TKTPEIVYINDTK

-272 INNAP
+272 INSAP
-277 EILTYDEVSVN
+277 EIFTYDEVSVN
-288 KLLRKLEFIT
+288 KLLRKLEFVT
-298 AYDDIFKNVINNDF
+298 AYDDIFKNVITNAF
-312 KEIVSA
+312 KEIVTA

-341 LNPEIISKTTPKKV
+341 LNPEIISKTTPIKV
-355 EETIRNLK
+355 EETIKNLK
-363 SLGMEQYYIK
+363 SLGMEEYYIK

-390 KTFEELDIDKEL
+390 KTFEEFNIDKEI
-402 LENPVIFLDGDS
+402 LENPIIFLEGDS

-428 MSRDILKNNFI
+428 MSRDILKNTFI
-439 LVKGEY
+439 LIKGEY

-464 NIINKSTTILS
+464 DIINKSTTILS

-482 DDVKKFLESKKLLNN
+482 DEVKKFLESKKLLNN

-520 FFERNG
+520 FFEANG

-548 FDLVIENGMINEL
+548 FDLVIENGMVNEL

-605 NSTDA
+605 DATDA
-610 KLDTAVEDEY
+610 KLDAAIEDEY
-620 YAQSIIESR
+620 YAQNIIESR
-629 FSDYLERDERE
+629 FSEYLEREERE
-640 LKNIREEKFFENIL
+640 LKNFREERFFESIL

-673 YSYSMIKIKS
+673 YSYSMIKIKQ

-689 TYAIE
+689 TYAVE
-694 DLGIENISV
+694 DLGIENISA

-738 SEINPQLVEK
+738 AEINPQLVEK
-748 DVHKISVVSEEN
+748 DVHKISVGIEKNVLEENYNEEYKEEANYDINNDSNENDSLGFEDEYEEEKEYENNNQEIAELKEKQAAQEKVENDILTEEDFEDIDNIEEITKVEEEYSEEDYNKDLEELGIEEEKSLNDTEIKSNNTKSIRQLINNTNSAEKEIVPENIEKNNEISNSLN
-760 NNKKDIEPE
+760 NNKKDNIN
-769 IDVEVEEKEISTSTA
+769 TSK
-784 VIKEEEGNNINS
+784 IKEEE
-796 DDELL
+796 L
-801 SDSDF
+801 
-806 DEIDDEADYYEEDT
+806 
-820 IVEENNENVTDEYDK
+820 K
-835 EYSNE
+835 K
-840 DYAQDLA
+840 
-847 ELGIEDDITEE
+847 TEE
-858 KANNVK
+858 T
-864 SVRQL
+864 
-869 ANENSIVEEK
+869 I
-879 EIVSEVNIE
+879 
-888 ETNNVGA
+888 
-895 NNTVSNNRNISSG
+895 
-908 IKGNEKDKEETV
+908 

-935 AQKQYQ
+935 EQKKYQ

-948 RKQLDEMKISILNFK
+948 RKQLDDMKASILNFK

-978 REEKEELSRIIQRRQ
+978 REEKEELSKIIQRRQ

-1004 EELEKE
+1004 EELEQE
-1010 RKRRE
+1010 RKRRQ

-1032 EEIQKLQE
+1032 EEILKLQE

-1049 KEYEEKVKEDAKKA
+1049 KEYEEKVREDAKRA
-1063 IQEAIEIEKIKLSKR
+1063 IQEAIEIEKIKLSKK

-1084 REIDKS
+1084 REIEKNEDVIR
-1090 EEAMKKENLKEEIK
+1090 EEIIK
-1104 EEIIEKNVADEY
+1104 EENVAEEY
-1116 DEISELTGNM
+1116 DEISELTGNIK
-1126 RNDSI
+1126 NDSI
-1131 DAYIT
+1131 DAYI
-1136 EDVIPNNIQTTN
+1136 V
-1148 ISNNNMYNQNDIIV
+1148 NNNMNNVSSIID
-1162 ENDDINSFEG
+1162 ENDNISSFED
-1172 IDEITGKRINPNRN
+1172 IDEITGKRIIPNRN
-1186 IQQPQYQ
+1186 IKENINNNHEFQNQNMNNFGIDNASINPNSNVNTQNNMNQNSNMYSNNMN
-1193 PQNINTNSMN
+1193 NINTQPNL
-1203 TNTSTSTSIQ
+1203 
-1213 TNSNINMGIT
+1213 
-1223 NMQQQEAYNR
+1223 NMQQQAYNR
-1233 SNFGYT
+1233 
-1239 QGNNFGNSE
+1239 NNFGNSE

-1256 YYNPNKKAF
+1256 YYNPNKKPF
-1265 FNLEDYGY
+1265 FNLDDYGY

>member
-1 MGKNIKQYENILEKI
+1 
-16 IIKFGIEIENRD
+16 
-28 NALEVISCLKE
+28 
-39 KKVSISTINVYPNII
+39 
-54 NIKASKV
+54 
-61 ANIIDAFVESNLPIE
+61 
-76 ILEKNP
+76 
-82 SIIEKTNGARVKKI
+82 
-96 AELLNNKV
+96 
-104 ISKKTLEKFPEI
+104 
-116 VAVGKDDNIVNILK
+116 
-130 IFQGIK
+130 
-136 VDKKYFETI
+136 
-145 GGDILAY
+145 
-152 ADSIEVKKIIAV
+152 
-164 LEKNDLLKAVL
+164 
-175 KKYPKVFYANN
+175 
-186 STVIAD
+186 
-192 IIALYKNPK
+192 
-201 EKLGVGILKKHP
+201 
-213 EILAETTKVRIQAIV
+213 
-228 NMLERN
+228 MLERN

-241 TKTPEIVYTNETK
+241 TKIPEIVYINDTK

-288 KLLRKLEFIT
+288 KLLRKLEFVT
-298 AYDDIFKNVINNDF
+298 AYDDIFKNVITNAF
-312 KEIVSA
+312 KEIVTA

-341 LNPEIISKTTPKKV
+341 LNPEIISKTTPIKV
-355 EETIRNLK
+355 EETIKNLK
-363 SLGMEQYYIK
+363 SLGMEEYYIK

-390 KTFEELDIDKEL
+390 KTFEELNIDKEI
-402 LENPVIFLDGDS
+402 LENPIIFLEGDS

-428 MSRDILKNNFI
+428 MSRDILKNTFI
-439 LVKGEY
+439 LIKGEY

-464 NIINKSTTILS
+464 DIINKSTTILS

-482 DDVKKFLESKKLLNN
+482 DEVKKFLESKKLLNN

-520 FFERNG
+520 FFEANG

-548 FDLVIENGMINEL
+548 FDLVIENGMVNEL

-605 NSTDA
+605 DATDA
-610 KLDTAVEDEY
+610 KLDAAIEDEY
-620 YAQSIIESR
+620 YAQNIIESR
-629 FSDYLERDERE
+629 FSEYLEREERE
-640 LKNIREEKFFENIL
+640 LKNFREERFFESIL

-673 YSYSMIKIKS
+673 YSYSMIKIKQD
-683 NLNKLI
+683 LNKLI
-689 TYAIE
+689 TYAVE
-694 DLGIENISV
+694 DLGIENISA

-738 SEINPQLVEK
+738 AEINPQLVEK
-748 DVHKISVVSEEN
+748 DVHKISVGIEKNVLEENYNEEYKEEANYDINNDSIENDSLGFEDEYEEEEKEHENNNQEIAELEEKEAAQEKVENDILTEEDFEDIDNIEEFTKVEEKYSEEDYNKDLEELGIEEEKSLNDTEIKSNNTKSIRQLINNTNSAEKEILPENIEKNNEISNSLN
-760 NNKKDIEPE
+760 NNKKDNNN
-769 IDVEVEEKEISTSTA
+769 TSK
-784 VIKEEEGNNINS
+784 IKEEELN
-796 DDELL
+796 
-801 SDSDF
+801 
-806 DEIDDEADYYEEDT
+806 
-820 IVEENNENVTDEYDK
+820 K
-835 EYSNE
+835 
-840 DYAQDLA
+840 
-847 ELGIEDDITEE
+847 TEE
-858 KANNVK
+858 T
-864 SVRQL
+864 
-869 ANENSIVEEK
+869 I
-879 EIVSEVNIE
+879 
-888 ETNNVGA
+888 
-895 NNTVSNNRNISSG
+895 
-908 IKGNEKDKEETV
+908 

-935 AQKQYQ
+935 EQKKYQ

-948 RKQLDEMKISILNFK
+948 RKQLDDMKASILNFK
-963 KEAEERRIEEQERKY
+963 KEAEERRLEEQERKY
-978 REEKEELSRIIQRRQ
+978 REEKEELSKILQRRQ

-1032 EEIQKLQE
+1032 EEILKLQE

-1049 KEYEEKVKEDAKKA
+1049 KEYEEKVREDAKRA
-1063 IQEAIEIEKIKLSKR
+1063 IQEAIEIEKIKLSKK

-1084 REIDKS
+1084 REIEKNEDVIR
-1090 EEAMKKENLKEEIK
+1090 EETIK
-1104 EEIIEKNVADEY
+1104 EENVAEEY
-1116 DEISELTGNM
+1116 DEISELTGNIK
-1126 RNDSI
+1126 NDSI
-1131 DAYIT
+1131 DAYIMS
-1136 EDVIPNNIQTTN
+1136 NNMNNVSNIIDENDN
-1148 ISNNNMYNQNDIIV
+1148 IS
-1162 ENDDINSFEG
+1162 SFED
-1172 IDEITGKRINPNRN
+1172 IDEITGKRILPNRN
-1186 IQQPQYQ
+1186 IKENINNNNHEFQNQNMNNFGIDNTSINPNINVNTQNNMNQNSNMYSNNMN
-1193 PQNINTNSMN
+1193 NINTQPNL
-1203 TNTSTSTSIQ
+1203 
-1213 TNSNINMGIT
+1213 
-1223 NMQQQEAYNR
+1223 NMQQQAYNR
-1233 SNFGYT
+1233 
-1239 QGNNFGNSE
+1239 NNFGNSE

-1256 YYNPNKKAF
+1256 YYNPNKKPF
-1265 FNLEDYGY
+1265 FNLDDYGY

>member
-1 MGKNIKQYENILEKI
+1 
-16 IIKFGIEIENRD
+16 
-28 NALEVISCLKE
+28 
-39 KKVSISTINVYPNII
+39 
-54 NIKASKV
+54 
-61 ANIIDAFVESNLPIE
+61 
-76 ILEKNP
+76 
-82 SIIEKTNGARVKKI
+82 
-96 AELLNNKV
+96 
-104 ISKKTLEKFPEI
+104 
-116 VAVGKDDNIVNILK
+116 
-130 IFQGIK
+130 
-136 VDKKYFETI
+136 
-145 GGDILAY
+145 
-152 ADSIEVKKIIAV
+152 
-164 LEKNDLLKAVL
+164 
-175 KKYPKVFYANN
+175 
-186 STVIAD
+186 
-192 IIALYKNPK
+192 
-201 EKLGVGILKKHP
+201 
-213 EILAETTKVRIQAIV
+213 
-228 NMLERN
+228 MLERN

-241 TKTPEIVYTNETK
+241 TKTPEIVYINDTK

-288 KLLRKLEFIT
+288 KLLRKLEFVT
-298 AYDDIFKNVINNDF
+298 AYDDIFKNVITNAF
-312 KEIVSA
+312 KEIVTA

-341 LNPEIISKTTPKKV
+341 LNPEIISKTTPIKV
-355 EETIRNLK
+355 EETIKNLK
-363 SLGMEQYYIK
+363 SLGMEEYYIK

-390 KTFEELDIDKEL
+390 KTFEELNIDKEI
-402 LENPVIFLDGDS
+402 LENPIIFLEGDS

-428 MSRDILKNNFI
+428 MSRDILKNTFI
-439 LVKGEY
+439 LIKGEY

-464 NIINKSTTILS
+464 DIINKSTTILS

-482 DDVKKFLESKKLLNN
+482 DEVKKFLESKKLLNN

-520 FFERNG
+520 FFEANG

-548 FDLVIENGMINEL
+548 FDLVIENGMVNEL

-579 KYLEKI
+579 RYLEKI

-605 NSTDA
+605 DATDA
-610 KLDTAVEDEY
+610 KLDAAIEDEY
-620 YAQSIIESR
+620 YAQNIIESR
-629 FSDYLERDERE
+629 FSEYLEREERE
-640 LKNIREEKFFENIL
+640 LKNFREERFFESIL

-673 YSYSMIKIKS
+673 YSYSMIKIKQ

-689 TYAIE
+689 TYAVE
-694 DLGIENISV
+694 DLGIENISA

-738 SEINPQLVEK
+738 AEINPQLVEK
-748 DVHKISVVSEEN
+748 DVHKISVGIEKNVFEENYNEEYKEEANNDINNDSIENDSLGFEDEYEEANENEYENNNQKIVELEETEVVQEKVENDILTEEDFEDIDNIEEITKVEEEYSEEDYNKDLEELGIEEEKELNNTEIKSNNTKSIRQLINNTNSAEKEIVPENIEKNNEISNSLN
-760 NNKKDIEPE
+760 NNKKDN
-769 IDVEVEEKEISTSTA
+769 SNTSK
-784 VIKEEEGNNINS
+784 IKEEE
-796 DDELL
+796 L
-801 SDSDF
+801 
-806 DEIDDEADYYEEDT
+806 
-820 IVEENNENVTDEYDK
+820 K
-835 EYSNE
+835 K
-840 DYAQDLA
+840 
-847 ELGIEDDITEE
+847 TEE
-858 KANNVK
+858 T
-864 SVRQL
+864 
-869 ANENSIVEEK
+869 I
-879 EIVSEVNIE
+879 
-888 ETNNVGA
+888 
-895 NNTVSNNRNISSG
+895 
-908 IKGNEKDKEETV
+908 

-935 AQKQYQ
+935 EQKKYQ

-948 RKQLDEMKISILNFK
+948 RKQLDDMKASILNFK

-978 REEKEELSRIIQRRQ
+978 REEKEELSKIIQRRQ

-1010 RKRRE
+1010 RKRRQ

-1032 EEIQKLQE
+1032 EEILKLQE

-1049 KEYEEKVKEDAKKA
+1049 KEYEEKVREDAKRA
-1063 IQEAIEIEKIKLSKR
+1063 IQEAIEIEKIKLSKK

-1084 REIDKS
+1084 REIEKNEDVIR
-1090 EEAMKKENLKEEIK
+1090 EETIK
-1104 EEIIEKNVADEY
+1104 EENVAEEY
-1116 DEISELTGNM
+1116 DEISELTGNIK
-1126 RNDSI
+1126 NDSI
-1131 DAYIT
+1131 DAYIMG
-1136 EDVIPNNIQTTN
+1136 NNMNNVSNIIDENDN
-1148 ISNNNMYNQNDIIV
+1148 IS
-1162 ENDDINSFEG
+1162 SFED
-1172 IDEITGKRINPNRN
+1172 IDEITGKRIIPNRN
-1186 IQQPQYQ
+1186 IKENINNNNHEFQNQNMNNFGIDNASINPNINVNTQNNMNQNSNMYSNNMN
-1193 PQNINTNSMN
+1193 NINTQPNL
-1203 TNTSTSTSIQ
+1203 
-1213 TNSNINMGIT
+1213 
-1223 NMQQQEAYNR
+1223 NMQQQAYNR
-1233 SNFGYT
+1233 
-1239 QGNNFGNSE
+1239 NNFGNSE

-1256 YYNPNKKAF
+1256 YYNPNKKPF
-1265 FNLEDYGY
+1265 FNLDDYGY